1 MLDWMKKLFN
11 KEEEQTAMNKEVP
24 KQIESQPKIP
34 RVNHYTE
41 AREAQMASRNA
52 GKCRFPLIPDDGF
65 DEDDVREQPRFEEQH
80 VQSGVYED
88 QPTQRG
94 IKVERSRR
102 PYVEKVVA
110 TYEEPEV
117 QYEPDPEPV
126 VKKVSVPSQESSRRP
141 FRPTEM
147 ISPIYGYNRPSVEK
161 KVEKQEEEKEREDL
175 EISVEGKSV
184 VDAWLE
190 KKGYTLSA
198 FSEGQTTTPSSS
210 GRAGNQQEE
219 QNHSKKE
226 EKSVVDQWLEK
237 NGYEIERQEPVV
249 EEKEV
254 VQEINTPQEVSADEF
269 LHKTIA
275 ERTEDAGKEKD
286 VVVSNENSL
295 QEELV
300 DSQVEHEDTI
310 LAEEMK
316 CNTEIEKQTSEES
329 VIVKAEEKLEETI
342 IVEIPEEFA
351 EIAETEEPEVEVTA
365 ETEESEEVEVTAE
378 TEESEEVEVIAE
390 AEESEEVE
398 VTAETE
404 ESEEVEVTAETEES
418 EEVEVTAEA
427 EESEEVE
434 VTAETEEFEEVK
446 VIAEAEESEEAEV
459 TTETEESEEVEEI
472 AETEES
478 EEVEEIAEAEE
489 SEEVEVIAEA
499 EESEEVEV
507 TTETEESE
515 EVEVTAE
522 TEESEEV
529 EVTAE
534 AEESEEVEVTAETE
548 EFEEVKVIAEAEESE
563 EAEVTTET
571 EESEEVEEIAETE
584 ESEEVEEIA
593 EAEESEEVEVIAEAE
608 ESEEVEVTTETEES
622 EEVEVT
628 AETEESEEVEVT
640 AEAEESEEVEV
651 TAETEEFEE
660 VKVIAEAEES
670 EEVEE
675 IAEAEESEV
684 EAFVELE
691 ETQPEMVLD
700 EAIEQKSEFIHVAE
714 ADEQTKKDVQSF
726 ANVLIAETEEN
737 KLVVEEALVAEEQP
751 VVEEAPIAEGKPV
764 VEEAPV
770 AEEQLVVEEALV
782 AEEQPVVE
790 EAPIAEGK
798 SVVEEAPVAEEQL
811 VVEETTIAEEK
822 PVVPKEEPK
831 REKKRHVPFNVV
843 MLKQDRTRLM
853 ERHAARTSVMQP
865 SMGERVENKPVHQV
879 EESPVQQV
887 VVESRVE
894 EQPVKQVV
902 VDPQVEE
909 QPMQQVV
916 VEPQVEE
923 QPMQQV
929 VVEPQVKE
937 QPMQQV
943 VVEPQVEVQPMQQ
956 VVVEPQVKEQPMQQ
970 VVVEPQVKEQPMQQV
985 VVEPQVEE
993 QLGQQMVVE
1002 SQVEEKPMQ
1011 QVVVEQVQKPISS
1024 TEVQEKAYVVNQ
1036 RENDMRNVLQTPPTY
1051 TVPPL
1056 ALLSIPRQAALDNK
1070 EWLEEQKE
1078 LLDTTF
1084 NNFHVGAH
1092 VINVSQGPAVTR
1104 FEVQPDPGVKVN
1116 KITNLSDDIKL
1127 SLAAKD
1133 IRIEAPIPGKS
1144 AIGIEVPNKESKPVF
1159 LREILR
1165 SPVFTKSE
1173 SPLTVALGL
1182 DISGDP
1188 IVTDI
1193 RKMPHGLIAGATGSG
1208 KSVCINAI
1216 LTSILYKAKPHEVKL
1231 MLIDPKMVELA
1242 PYNSVPHLV
1251 APVITDVKAATAA
1264 LKWAVEEMERR
1275 YELFAHAGARDL
1287 TRYNTI
1293 VSEREIPGETL
1304 PYIVIVIDELADLM
1318 MVAPGDVE
1326 EAICR
1331 IAQKARACG
1340 IHLLVATQRP
1350 SVDVI
1355 TGLIKSNIP
1364 TRIAFTVSSQ
1374 VDSRTIIDIGGAEKL
1389 LGRGDMLFLGNG
1401 TSKPV
1406 RVQGVYVSD
1415 DEIEKTVDH
1424 VKKQMKPNYLF
1435 QQEDLLA
1442 KTEQS
1447 ESEDELFFD
1456 ACQFVVE
1463 QGGAS
1468 TSSVQRKFRIGYNRA
1483 ARLIEEMESQGI
1495 ISEARGTK
1503 PRDVLISEDEFA
1515 AMQETNV

>member
-11 KEEEQTAMNKEVP
+11 KEEEQTAMNKEAQ
-24 KQIESQPKIP
+24 KQVESQPKIP

-52 GKCRFPLIPDDGF
+52 GKCRFPLVPDNGF
-65 DEDDVREQPRFEEQH
+65 DEEDVIEAGHFEEQP
-80 VQSGVYED
+80 VQAVTYEER
-88 QPTQRG
+88 PIQRG

-102 PYVEKVVA
+102 QYVEKVVS
-110 TYEEPEV
+110 TYEEPEM
-117 QYEPDPEPV
+117 QYEPEREPV
-126 VKKVSVPSQESSRRP
+126 VKKASAPTQESNRRP

-161 KVEKQEEEKEREDL
+161 KEEKQEEEKEREDL
-175 EISVEGKSV
+175 EISVEGKPV

-190 KKGYTLSA
+190 KKGYTLSD
-198 FSEGQTTTPSSS
+198 FSQGQATNSSS
-210 GRAGNQQEE
+210 HAGVDQRDQQ
-219 QNHSKKE
+219 SKKE

-237 NGYEIERQEPVV
+237 NGYEIERQEPIV

-254 VQEINTPQEVSADEF
+254 VQEISAPQEVPAAEL
-269 LHKTIA
+269 LHETVA
-275 ERTEDAGKEKD
+275 ERMEDAKQEKD
-286 VVVSNENSL
+286 VVARNIL

-300 DSQVEHEDTI
+300 DSKVEHEDTI
-310 LAEEMK
+310 LSEETK
-316 CNTEIEKQTSEES
+316 RNTEIEQPTIEVEEQSPEES

-342 IVEIPEEFA
+342 IVEIPEEA
-351 EIAETEEPEVEVTA
+351 EER
-365 ETEESEEVEVTAE
+365 
-378 TEESEEVEVIAE
+378 EEVEVI
-390 AEESEEVE
+390 
-398 VTAETE
+398 T
-404 ESEEVEVTAETEES
+404 
-418 EEVEVTAEA
+418 
-427 EESEEVE
+427 
-434 VTAETEEFEEVK
+434 
-446 VIAEAEESEEAEV
+446 
-459 TTETEESEEVEEI
+459 
-472 AETEES
+472 
-478 EEVEEIAEAEE
+478 EAEE
-489 SEEVEVIAEA
+489 SEEVEVIAE
-499 EESEEVEV
+499 
-507 TTETEESE
+507 TE
-515 EVEVTAE
+515 AP
-522 TEESEEV
+522 
-529 EVTAE
+529 
-534 AEESEEVEVTAETE
+534 
-548 EFEEVKVIAEAEESE
+548 E
-563 EAEVTTET
+563 EAEPV
-571 EESEEVEEIAETE
+571 A
-584 ESEEVEEIA
+584 
-593 EAEESEEVEVIAEAE
+593 
-608 ESEEVEVTTETEES
+608 
-622 EEVEVT
+622 
-628 AETEESEEVEVT
+628 
-640 AEAEESEEVEV
+640 
-651 TAETEEFEE
+651 
-660 VKVIAEAEES
+660 
-670 EEVEE
+670 
-675 IAEAEESEV
+675 
-684 EAFVELE
+684 LE
-691 ETQPEMVLD
+691 ETQQEMVLN
-700 EAIEQKSEFIHVAE
+700 EAIEQKNEFIHVAE

-726 ANVLIAETEEN
+726 ADVLIAE
-737 KLVVEEALVAEEQP
+737 EQQ
-751 VVEEAPIAEGKPV
+751 VVEEAPIAEARQVEEEAVIAEEQQV
-764 VEEAPV
+764 VEEAAIAEEQQVEEEAVV
-770 AEEQLVVEEALV
+770 AEEQRVVEEAAIVEEQQVEEEAVIAEEQQVKEEAPIAEEQQVVEETPV
-782 AEEQPVVE
+782 AEEQPVV
-790 EAPIAEGK
+790 K
-798 SVVEEAPVAEEQL
+798 
-811 VVEETTIAEEK
+811 
-822 PVVPKEEPK
+822 KEEPK

-853 ERHAARTSVMQP
+853 ERHAARANAMQ
-865 SMGERVENKPVHQV
+865 SSKSERVENKPVQQV
-879 EESPVQQV
+879 EETSVQQEVVKPQMEETSVQQEVVKPQMEEKPVQQAA
-887 VVESRVE
+887 
-894 EQPVKQVV
+894 
-902 VDPQVEE
+902 
-909 QPMQQVV
+909 

-923 QPMQQV
+923 RPV
-929 VVEPQVKE
+929 
-937 QPMQQV
+937 
-943 VVEPQVEVQPMQQ
+943 
-956 VVVEPQVKEQPMQQ
+956 
-970 VVVEPQVKEQPMQQV
+970 
-985 VVEPQVEE
+985 
-993 QLGQQMVVE
+993 
-1002 SQVEEKPMQ
+1002 Q

-1051 TVPPL
+1051 AIPPL
-1056 ALLSIPRQAALDNK
+1056 TLLSIPQQAALDNT
-1070 EWLEEQKE
+1070 EWLDEQKE

-1435 QQEDLLA
+1435 KQEDLLA
-1442 KTEQS
+1442 KTEQA
-1447 ESEDELFFD
+1447 ESEDELFFE

-1483 ARLIEEMESQGI
+1483 ARLIEEMQSQGI

>member
-52 GKCRFPLIPDDGF
+52 GKCRFPLVPDNGF
-65 DEDDVREQPRFEEQH
+65 DEEDESEVNRFEEQP
-80 VQSGVYED
+80 VQGVAYEE
-88 QPTQRG
+88 PTAQRG

-102 PYVEKVVA
+102 PYVEKVVS

-117 QYEPDPEPV
+117 QYEPVRESV
-126 VKKVSVPSQESSRRP
+126 VKKASAPSQESNRRP

-161 KVEKQEEEKEREDL
+161 KVEKQEEVKEREDL

-190 KKGYTLSA
+190 KKGYKLSD
-198 FSEGQTTTPSSS
+198 FSEGQAPTSSS
-210 GRAGNQQEE
+210 HRAANQQGEQQYEE
-219 QNHSKKE
+219 NKKE

-237 NGYEIERQEPVV
+237 NGYEIERQVPLV

-254 VQEINTPQEVSADEF
+254 IKEMSTPQEVSADEL
-269 LHKTIA
+269 LHKTVA
-275 ERTEDAGKEKD
+275 EQMESAKLEKD
-286 VVVSNENSL
+286 VVVLNENNL

-300 DSQVEHEDTI
+300 ASKVEHEDTI
-310 LAEEMK
+310 LSEEIK
-316 CNTEIEKQTSEES
+316 RNTEIKQPTIEVEKQAPEES

-342 IVEIPEEFA
+342 IVEIPEEVSKV
-351 EIAETEEPEVEVTA
+351 EVIAETEELEEVVMETEAPEEVEAEGSEEVEVIAETEEVEVIAETKEPEEVVMETEEVEVIAEAEEVEVIVETEESEEVEVIAEAKESEEVEVIAEAKESEEVEVIA
-365 ETEESEEVEVTAE
+365 ETEESEEVEVIAEAKESEEVEVIAEAKELEEVEVITE

-390 AEESEEVE
+390 AEE
-398 VTAETE
+398 T
-404 ESEEVEVTAETEES
+404 
-418 EEVEVTAEA
+418 
-427 EESEEVE
+427 
-434 VTAETEEFEEVK
+434 
-446 VIAEAEESEEAEV
+446 
-459 TTETEESEEVEEI
+459 
-472 AETEES
+472 
-478 EEVEEIAEAEE
+478 
-489 SEEVEVIAEA
+489 EVIAETKA
-499 EESEEVEV
+499 PVVETFV
-507 TTETEESE
+507 
-515 EVEVTAE
+515 AL
-522 TEESEEV
+522 
-529 EVTAE
+529 
-534 AEESEEVEVTAETE
+534 
-548 EFEEVKVIAEAEESE
+548 
-563 EAEVTTET
+563 
-571 EESEEVEEIAETE
+571 EEIQQE
-584 ESEEVEEIA
+584 
-593 EAEESEEVEVIAEAE
+593 
-608 ESEEVEVTTETEES
+608 
-622 EEVEVT
+622 
-628 AETEESEEVEVT
+628 
-640 AEAEESEEVEV
+640 
-651 TAETEEFEE
+651 
-660 VKVIAEAEES
+660 
-670 EEVEE
+670 
-675 IAEAEESEV
+675 
-684 EAFVELE
+684 
-691 ETQPEMVLD
+691 D

-737 KLVVEEALVAEEQP
+737 RRVVEEAQVAEEQRVVEEAPVVEEQRVVEEAPVVEEQRVVEETPIAEEQP
-751 VVEEAPIAEGKPV
+751 VV
-764 VEEAPV
+764 
-770 AEEQLVVEEALV
+770 Q
-782 AEEQPVVE
+782 
-790 EAPIAEGK
+790 
-798 SVVEEAPVAEEQL
+798 
-811 VVEETTIAEEK
+811 
-822 PVVPKEEPK
+822 KEEPK

-853 ERHAARTSVMQP
+853 ERHAARANAMQP
-865 SMGERVENKPVHQV
+865 SANVRVENKPVQQEVAEPQV
-879 EESPVQQV
+879 EERPVQQV
-887 VVESRVE
+887 VAE
-894 EQPVKQVV
+894 
-902 VDPQVEE
+902 PQVEE
-909 QPMQQVV
+909 NPMQQVVAEPQVEERPVQQVVAEPQVEERPVQQVVAEPQVEENPMQQVV

-923 QPMQQV
+923 RPVQQV
-929 VVEPQVKE
+929 VA
-937 QPMQQV
+937 
-943 VVEPQVEVQPMQQ
+943 EPQVEERPVQQ
-956 VVVEPQVKEQPMQQ
+956 VVAEPQVEERP
-970 VVVEPQVKEQPMQQV
+970 VQQV

-993 QLGQQMVVE
+993 RPVQQVAE
-1002 SQVEEKPMQ
+1002 PQVEERPVQQVVAEPQVEEQPMQ

-1036 RENDMRNVLQTPPTY
+1036 RENDMRNVLHTPPTY

-1056 ALLSIPRQAALDNK
+1056 ALLSIPQQSALDNT

-1182 DISGDP
+1182 DISGEP

-1435 QQEDLLA
+1435 KQEDLLA
-1442 KTEQS
+1442 KTEQA
-1447 ESEDELFFD
+1447 ESEDELFLD

-1495 ISEARGTK
+1495 ISEGRGTK

>member
-11 KEEEQTAMNKEVP
+11 KEEEQTAINKEVP

-52 GKCRFPLIPDDGF
+52 GKCRFPLVPDNGF
-65 DEDDVREQPRFEEQH
+65 DEEDVIATGHFEKQP
-80 VQSGVYED
+80 VQVVTYEN

-94 IKVERSRR
+94 VKVERSRR
-102 PYVEKVVA
+102 QYVEKVVS
-110 TYEEPEV
+110 TYEEPAV
-117 QYEPDPEPV
+117 QYEPEREPV
-126 VKKVSVPSQESSRRP
+126 VKKASAPSQESNRRP

-161 KVEKQEEEKEREDL
+161 KEEKQKEKKEREDL

-190 KKGYTLSA
+190 KKGYTLSD
-198 FSEGQTTTPSSS
+198 FSEGQATNSSS
-210 GRAGNQQEE
+210 HEGVDQRDQQ
-219 QNHSKKE
+219 SKKE

-237 NGYEIERQEPVV
+237 NGYETERQEPIV

-254 VQEINTPQEVSADEF
+254 VQEISAQQAVPAGEVP
-269 LHKTIA
+269 HQTIA
-275 ERTEDAGKEKD
+275 ERMEDAKQESD
-286 VVVSNENSL
+286 VVVKNIL
-295 QEELV
+295 QTELV
-300 DSQVEHEDTI
+300 DSKVEHEDTI
-310 LAEEMK
+310 LSEETK
-316 CNTEIEKQTSEES
+316 RNTEIEQPTIEVEKQAPEES

-342 IVEIPEEFA
+342 IVEIPEE
-351 EIAETEEPEVEVTA
+351 VEVIA
-365 ETEESEEVEVTAE
+365 ETEESEEVEVIAETEESEEVEVITETEESEEVEVITETEESEEVEVIAETEEAEELEEVEVIAEAEELEKVEVIAE

-390 AEESEEVE
+390 AEELEKVE
-398 VTAETE
+398 V
-404 ESEEVEVTAETEES
+404 
-418 EEVEVTAEA
+418 
-427 EESEEVE
+427 
-434 VTAETEEFEEVK
+434 
-446 VIAEAEESEEAEV
+446 
-459 TTETEESEEVEEI
+459 I
-472 AETEES
+472 AETEEP
-478 EEVEEIAEAEE
+478 EEVEVIAETEE
-489 SEEVEVIAEA
+489 LEEVEVIAEA
-499 EESEEVEV
+499 EEL
-507 TTETEESE
+507 
-515 EVEVTAE
+515 
-522 TEESEEV
+522 
-529 EVTAE
+529 
-534 AEESEEVEVTAETE
+534 
-548 EFEEVKVIAEAEESE
+548 
-563 EAEVTTET
+563 
-571 EESEEVEEIAETE
+571 
-584 ESEEVEEIA
+584 
-593 EAEESEEVEVIAEAE
+593 EEVEVIAEAE
-608 ESEEVEVTTETEES
+608 ELEEVEVIAEAEEL
-622 EEVEVT
+622 EEVEVIAEAEELEEVEVIAEAEELEKVEVI
-628 AETEESEEVEVT
+628 AETEESEKVEVIV
-640 AEAEESEEVEV
+640 EAEELEKVEV
-651 TAETEEFEE
+651 IAETEAPE
-660 VKVIAEAEES
+660 EAEP
-670 EEVEE
+670 V
-675 IAEAEESEV
+675 A
-684 EAFVELE
+684 LE
-691 ETQPEMVLD
+691 ETQQEMVLN
-700 EAIEQKSEFIHVAE
+700 EVIEQTNEFIHVAE
-714 ADEQTKKDVQSF
+714 AEEQAKKDVQSF
-726 ANVLIAETEEN
+726 ADVLIAE
-737 KLVVEEALVAEEQP
+737 EQR
-751 VVEEAPIAEGKPV
+751 VVEEAPIAEGQQV
-764 VEEAPV
+764 VEEAPI
-770 AEEQLVVEEALV
+770 AEEQRVVEEARI
-782 AEEQPVVE
+782 AEEQRVVE
-790 EAPIAEGK
+790 EAPIAEGQQVVEEARIAEEQR
-798 SVVEEAPVAEEQL
+798 VVEEAPIAEEQR
-811 VVEETTIAEEK
+811 VVEETPVSEEQ
-822 PVVPKEEPK
+822 PIVQKEEPK
-831 REKKRHVPFNVV
+831 RQKKRHVPFNVV

-853 ERHAARTSVMQP
+853 ERHAARVNAMQP
-865 SMGERVENKPVHQV
+865 SMSERVENKPVQ
-879 EESPVQQV
+879 
-887 VVESRVE
+887 
-894 EQPVKQVV
+894 
-902 VDPQVEE
+902 
-909 QPMQQVV
+909 
-916 VEPQVEE
+916 
-923 QPMQQV
+923 
-929 VVEPQVKE
+929 
-937 QPMQQV
+937 
-943 VVEPQVEVQPMQQ
+943 
-956 VVVEPQVKEQPMQQ
+956 
-970 VVVEPQVKEQPMQQV
+970 
-985 VVEPQVEE
+985 
-993 QLGQQMVVE
+993 
-1002 SQVEEKPMQ
+1002 QVEEKPMQ
-1011 QVVVEQVQKPISS
+1011 QVVVEPQMEERPMQQVAVEPQVEEKPIQQVVVESRVEEKPMQQEVVEPQVEEKPMQQVVVESQVEERPMQQVVVEPQVAVEPQVEEKPMQQVVVESRVEEHPVQQVVVEPQAEEKPMQQVVVESQVEERPVQQVVVEQVQKPTSS

-1051 TVPPL
+1051 AIPPL
-1056 ALLSIPRQAALDNK
+1056 TLLSIPQQAALDNT
-1070 EWLEEQKE
+1070 EWLDEQKE

-1293 VSEREIPGETL
+1293 VSGREIPGETL

-1424 VKKQMKPNYLF
+1424 VRKQMKPNYLF
-1435 QQEDLLA
+1435 KQEDLLA
-1442 KTEQS
+1442 KTEQA

-1495 ISEARGTK
+1495 ISEGRGTK

>member
-1 MLDWMKKLFN
+1 
-11 KEEEQTAMNKEVP
+11 T
-24 KQIESQPKIP
+24 
-34 RVNHYTE
+34 
-41 AREAQMASRNA
+41 
-52 GKCRFPLIPDDGF
+52 
-65 DEDDVREQPRFEEQH
+65 
-80 VQSGVYED
+80 
-88 QPTQRG
+88 
-94 IKVERSRR
+94 
-102 PYVEKVVA
+102 
-110 TYEEPEV
+110 
-117 QYEPDPEPV
+117 
-126 VKKVSVPSQESSRRP
+126 
-141 FRPTEM
+141 
-147 ISPIYGYNRPSVEK
+147 
-161 KVEKQEEEKEREDL
+161 
-175 EISVEGKSV
+175 
-184 VDAWLE
+184 
-190 KKGYTLSA
+190 
-198 FSEGQTTTPSSS
+198 
-210 GRAGNQQEE
+210 
-219 QNHSKKE
+219 
-226 EKSVVDQWLEK
+226 
-237 NGYEIERQEPVV
+237 
-249 EEKEV
+249 
-254 VQEINTPQEVSADEF
+254 
-269 LHKTIA
+269 
-275 ERTEDAGKEKD
+275 
-286 VVVSNENSL
+286 
-295 QEELV
+295 EEL
-300 DSQVEHEDTI
+300 
-310 LAEEMK
+310 
-316 CNTEIEKQTSEES
+316 
-329 VIVKAEEKLEETI
+329 
-342 IVEIPEEFA
+342 
-351 EIAETEEPEVEVTA
+351 
-365 ETEESEEVEVTAE
+365 
-378 TEESEEVEVIAE
+378 EEVEVIAE
-390 AEESEEVE
+390 TEELEEVE
-398 VTAETE
+398 V
-404 ESEEVEVTAETEES
+404 
-418 EEVEVTAEA
+418 
-427 EESEEVE
+427 
-434 VTAETEEFEEVK
+434 
-446 VIAEAEESEEAEV
+446 
-459 TTETEESEEVEEI
+459 
-472 AETEES
+472 
-478 EEVEEIAEAEE
+478 IAEAEE

-499 EESEEVEV
+499 EESEE
-507 TTETEESE
+507 
-515 EVEVTAE
+515 A
-522 TEESEEV
+522 
-529 EVTAE
+529 
-534 AEESEEVEVTAETE
+534 
-548 EFEEVKVIAEAEESE
+548 
-563 EAEVTTET
+563 
-571 EESEEVEEIAETE
+571 
-584 ESEEVEEIA
+584 
-593 EAEESEEVEVIAEAE
+593 EVIAEINAPV
-608 ESEEVEVTTETEES
+608 VETFV
-622 EEVEVT
+622 
-628 AETEESEEVEVT
+628 AL
-640 AEAEESEEVEV
+640 
-651 TAETEEFEE
+651 
-660 VKVIAEAEES
+660 
-670 EEVEE
+670 EE
-675 IAEAEESEV
+675 IQQE
-684 EAFVELE
+684 
-691 ETQPEMVLD
+691 D
-700 EAIEQKSEFIHVAE
+700 EAIEQKSEFIYVAE

-726 ANVLIAETEEN
+726 ADVLIAE
-737 KLVVEEALVAEEQP
+737 EQ
-751 VVEEAPIAEGKPV
+751 PV

-770 AEEQLVVEEALV
+770 AEEQQVVEEAPVVEEQSVVEEAPVVEEQPVAEETPV
-782 AEEQPVVE
+782 AEEQPVV
-790 EAPIAEGK
+790 
-798 SVVEEAPVAEEQL
+798 Q
-811 VVEETTIAEEK
+811 
-822 PVVPKEEPK
+822 KEEPK

-853 ERHAARTSVMQP
+853 ERHAARANAMQP
-865 SMGERVENKPVHQV
+865 SANVRVENKPVQQEVAEPQV
-879 EESPVQQV
+879 EERPVQQV
-887 VVESRVE
+887 VAKPQVE
-894 EQPVKQVV
+894 EHPVQQVV
-902 VDPQVEE
+902 AKPQVEE
-909 QPMQQVV
+909 QT
-916 VEPQVEE
+916 
-923 QPMQQV
+923 
-929 VVEPQVKE
+929 
-937 QPMQQV
+937 
-943 VVEPQVEVQPMQQ
+943 
-956 VVVEPQVKEQPMQQ
+956 
-970 VVVEPQVKEQPMQQV
+970 
-985 VVEPQVEE
+985 
-993 QLGQQMVVE
+993 
-1002 SQVEEKPMQ
+1002 MQ

-1036 RENDMRNVLQTPPTY
+1036 RENDMRNVLHTPPTY

-1056 ALLSIPRQAALDNK
+1056 ALLSIPQQSALDNT

-1242 PYNSVPHLV
+1242 PYNAVPHLV

-1435 QQEDLLA
+1435 KQEDLLA
-1442 KTEQS
+1442 KTEQA
-1447 ESEDELFFD
+1447 ESEDELFFE

-1483 ARLIEEMESQGI
+1483 ARLIEEMQSQGI

>member
-1 MLDWMKKLFN
+1 I
-11 KEEEQTAMNKEVP
+11 T
-24 KQIESQPKIP
+24 
-34 RVNHYTE
+34 
-41 AREAQMASRNA
+41 
-52 GKCRFPLIPDDGF
+52 
-65 DEDDVREQPRFEEQH
+65 
-80 VQSGVYED
+80 
-88 QPTQRG
+88 
-94 IKVERSRR
+94 
-102 PYVEKVVA
+102 
-110 TYEEPEV
+110 
-117 QYEPDPEPV
+117 
-126 VKKVSVPSQESSRRP
+126 
-141 FRPTEM
+141 
-147 ISPIYGYNRPSVEK
+147 
-161 KVEKQEEEKEREDL
+161 
-175 EISVEGKSV
+175 
-184 VDAWLE
+184 
-190 KKGYTLSA
+190 
-198 FSEGQTTTPSSS
+198 
-210 GRAGNQQEE
+210 
-219 QNHSKKE
+219 
-226 EKSVVDQWLEK
+226 
-237 NGYEIERQEPVV
+237 
-249 EEKEV
+249 
-254 VQEINTPQEVSADEF
+254 
-269 LHKTIA
+269 
-275 ERTEDAGKEKD
+275 
-286 VVVSNENSL
+286 
-295 QEELV
+295 
-300 DSQVEHEDTI
+300 
-310 LAEEMK
+310 
-316 CNTEIEKQTSEES
+316 
-329 VIVKAEEKLEETI
+329 
-342 IVEIPEEFA
+342 
-351 EIAETEEPEVEVTA
+351 
-365 ETEESEEVEVTAE
+365 ETEESEEVEVITE

-398 VTAETE
+398 V
-404 ESEEVEVTAETEES
+404 
-418 EEVEVTAEA
+418 
-427 EESEEVE
+427 
-434 VTAETEEFEEVK
+434 
-446 VIAEAEESEEAEV
+446 IAEVEESEEAEV
-459 TTETEESEEVEEI
+459 I
-472 AETEES
+472 AE
-478 EEVEEIAEAEE
+478 VEE

-499 EESEEVEV
+499 EESEE
-507 TTETEESE
+507 
-515 EVEVTAE
+515 A
-522 TEESEEV
+522 
-529 EVTAE
+529 
-534 AEESEEVEVTAETE
+534 
-548 EFEEVKVIAEAEESE
+548 
-563 EAEVTTET
+563 
-571 EESEEVEEIAETE
+571 
-584 ESEEVEEIA
+584 
-593 EAEESEEVEVIAEAE
+593 EVIAEINAPV
-608 ESEEVEVTTETEES
+608 VETFV
-622 EEVEVT
+622 
-628 AETEESEEVEVT
+628 AL
-640 AEAEESEEVEV
+640 
-651 TAETEEFEE
+651 
-660 VKVIAEAEES
+660 
-670 EEVEE
+670 EE
-675 IAEAEESEV
+675 IQQE
-684 EAFVELE
+684 
-691 ETQPEMVLD
+691 D
-700 EAIEQKSEFIHVAE
+700 EAIEQKSEFIYVAE

-726 ANVLIAETEEN
+726 ADVLIAE
-737 KLVVEEALVAEEQP
+737 EQ
-751 VVEEAPIAEGKPV
+751 PV

-770 AEEQLVVEEALV
+770 AEEQRVVEEAPVVEEQSVVEEAPVVEEQPVAEETLVAEEQRVVEEAPVVEEQRVVEEVPV
-782 AEEQPVVE
+782 AEEQPVV
-790 EAPIAEGK
+790 
-798 SVVEEAPVAEEQL
+798 Q
-811 VVEETTIAEEK
+811 
-822 PVVPKEEPK
+822 KEEPK

-853 ERHAARTSVMQP
+853 ERHAARANAMQP
-865 SMGERVENKPVHQV
+865 SANVRVENKPVQQEVAEPQV
-879 EESPVQQV
+879 EERPVQQV
-887 VVESRVE
+887 VAKPQVE
-894 EQPVKQVV
+894 EHPVQQVV
-902 VDPQVEE
+902 AKPQVEE
-909 QPMQQVV
+909 QTMQQVV
-916 VEPQVEE
+916 AEPQVEERPVQQEVAEPQVEE

-929 VVEPQVKE
+929 VA
-937 QPMQQV
+937 
-943 VVEPQVEVQPMQQ
+943 EPQVEERPVQQ
-956 VVVEPQVKEQPMQQ
+956 VVAEPQVEEHPVQQ
-970 VVVEPQVKEQPMQQV
+970 VVA
-985 VVEPQVEE
+985 EPQVEE
-993 QLGQQMVVE
+993 Q
-1002 SQVEEKPMQ
+1002 PIQ

-1036 RENDMRNVLQTPPTY
+1036 RENDMRNVLHTPPTY

-1056 ALLSIPRQAALDNK
+1056 ALLSIPQQSALDNT

-1242 PYNSVPHLV
+1242 PYNAVPHLV

-1435 QQEDLLA
+1435 KQEDLLA
-1442 KTEQS
+1442 KTEQA
-1447 ESEDELFFD
+1447 ESEDELFFE

-1483 ARLIEEMESQGI
+1483 ARLIEEMQSQGI

>member
-52 GKCRFPLIPDDGF
+52 GKCRFPLVPDNGF
-65 DEDDVREQPRFEEQH
+65 DEEDESEVNRFEEQP
-80 VQSGVYED
+80 VQGVTYEE
-88 QPTQRG
+88 PTAQRG

-102 PYVEKVVA
+102 SYVEKVVS

-117 QYEPDPEPV
+117 QYEPVRESV
-126 VKKVSVPSQESSRRP
+126 VKKASAPSQESNRRP

-161 KVEKQEEEKEREDL
+161 KEEKQEEVKEREDL

-190 KKGYTLSA
+190 KKGYKLSD
-198 FSEGQTTTPSSS
+198 FSEGQAPTSSS
-210 GRAGNQQEE
+210 HRAANQQGEQQYEE
-219 QNHSKKE
+219 NKKE

-237 NGYEIERQEPVV
+237 NGYEIERQVPLV

-254 VQEINTPQEVSADEF
+254 IQEMSTPQEVSADEL
-269 LHKTIA
+269 LHKTVA
-275 ERTEDAGKEKD
+275 EQMESAKLEKD
-286 VVVSNENSL
+286 VVVLNENNL

-300 DSQVEHEDTI
+300 ASKVEHEDTI
-310 LAEEMK
+310 LSEEIK
-316 CNTEIEKQTSEES
+316 RNTEIKQPTIEVEKQAPEES

-342 IVEIPEEFA
+342 IVEIPEEV
-351 EIAETEEPEVEVTA
+351 EVIAEAKELEEVEVIAEAKELEEVEVIAEAKELEEVEVIAEAEELEEVEVIAEAEELEEVEVIAEAEESEEAEVIA
-365 ETEESEEVEVTAE
+365 ETEESEEVEVIAETEEVEVIAETEEVEVIAETEESEEVEVIAEAKELEEVEVIAETEESEEVEVIAEAKELEEVEVIAEAEESEEVEVIAEAKESEEVEVIAEAKELEEVEVIAEAEESEEVKVIAEAEESEEAEVIAE

-398 VTAETE
+398 V
-404 ESEEVEVTAETEES
+404 
-418 EEVEVTAEA
+418 
-427 EESEEVE
+427 
-434 VTAETEEFEEVK
+434 
-446 VIAEAEESEEAEV
+446 IAEAEEL
-459 TTETEESEEVEEI
+459 
-472 AETEES
+472 
-478 EEVEEIAEAEE
+478 
-489 SEEVEVIAEA
+489 EEVEVIAEA
-499 EESEEVEV
+499 EESEEV
-507 TTETEESE
+507 
-515 EVEVTAE
+515 
-522 TEESEEV
+522 
-529 EVTAE
+529 
-534 AEESEEVEVTAETE
+534 
-548 EFEEVKVIAEAEESE
+548 
-563 EAEVTTET
+563 
-571 EESEEVEEIAETE
+571 
-584 ESEEVEEIA
+584 
-593 EAEESEEVEVIAEAE
+593 
-608 ESEEVEVTTETEES
+608 
-622 EEVEVT
+622 
-628 AETEESEEVEVT
+628 
-640 AEAEESEEVEV
+640 
-651 TAETEEFEE
+651 
-660 VKVIAEAEES
+660 
-670 EEVEE
+670 
-675 IAEAEESEV
+675 
-684 EAFVELE
+684 
-691 ETQPEMVLD
+691 

-737 KLVVEEALVAEEQP
+737 RRVVEEAQVAEEQRVVEEAPVVEEQRVVEETPVVEEQRVIEETPIAEEQP
-751 VVEEAPIAEGKPV
+751 VV
-764 VEEAPV
+764 
-770 AEEQLVVEEALV
+770 Q
-782 AEEQPVVE
+782 
-790 EAPIAEGK
+790 
-798 SVVEEAPVAEEQL
+798 
-811 VVEETTIAEEK
+811 
-822 PVVPKEEPK
+822 KEEPK

-853 ERHAARTSVMQP
+853 ERHAARANAMQP
-865 SMGERVENKPVHQV
+865 SANVRVENKPVQQEVAEPQV
-879 EESPVQQV
+879 EERPVQQV
-887 VVESRVE
+887 VAE
-894 EQPVKQVV
+894 
-902 VDPQVEE
+902 PQVEE
-909 QPMQQVV
+909 NPMQQVV

-923 QPMQQV
+923 RPV
-929 VVEPQVKE
+929 
-937 QPMQQV
+937 
-943 VVEPQVEVQPMQQ
+943 
-956 VVVEPQVKEQPMQQ
+956 
-970 VVVEPQVKEQPMQQV
+970 QQV

-993 QLGQQMVVE
+993 RPVQQVVE
-1002 SQVEEKPMQ
+1002 PQVEEQPMQ

-1036 RENDMRNVLQTPPTY
+1036 RENDMRNVLHTPLTY

-1056 ALLSIPRQAALDNK
+1056 ALLSIPQQSALDNT

-1435 QQEDLLA
+1435 KQEDLLA
-1442 KTEQS
+1442 KTEQA
-1447 ESEDELFFD
+1447 ESEDELFLD

-1495 ISEARGTK
+1495 ISEGRGTK

>member
-1 MLDWMKKLFN
+1 EL
-11 KEEEQTAMNKEVP
+11 EEVEV
-24 KQIESQPKIP
+24 IA
-34 RVNHYTE
+34 E
-41 AREAQMASRNA
+41 A
-52 GKCRFPLIPDDGF
+52 
-65 DEDDVREQPRFEEQH
+65 
-80 VQSGVYED
+80 
-88 QPTQRG
+88 
-94 IKVERSRR
+94 
-102 PYVEKVVA
+102 
-110 TYEEPEV
+110 EEPE
-117 QYEPDPEPV
+117 E
-126 VKKVSVPSQESSRRP
+126 
-141 FRPTEM
+141 
-147 ISPIYGYNRPSVEK
+147 VE
-161 KVEKQEEEKEREDL
+161 V
-175 EISVEGKSV
+175 
-184 VDAWLE
+184 
-190 KKGYTLSA
+190 
-198 FSEGQTTTPSSS
+198 
-210 GRAGNQQEE
+210 
-219 QNHSKKE
+219 
-226 EKSVVDQWLEK
+226 
-237 NGYEIERQEPVV
+237 
-249 EEKEV
+249 
-254 VQEINTPQEVSADEF
+254 
-269 LHKTIA
+269 
-275 ERTEDAGKEKD
+275 
-286 VVVSNENSL
+286 
-295 QEELV
+295 
-300 DSQVEHEDTI
+300 
-310 LAEEMK
+310 
-316 CNTEIEKQTSEES
+316 
-329 VIVKAEEKLEETI
+329 
-342 IVEIPEEFA
+342 
-351 EIAETEEPEVEVTA
+351 IAETEEPEEVEVIA
-365 ETEESEEVEVTAE
+365 ETEEPEEVEVIAE

-390 AEESEEVE
+390 IKAPVVE
-398 VTAETE
+398 TFVAL
-404 ESEEVEVTAETEES
+404 
-418 EEVEVTAEA
+418 
-427 EESEEVE
+427 
-434 VTAETEEFEEVK
+434 
-446 VIAEAEESEEAEV
+446 
-459 TTETEESEEVEEI
+459 EEI
-472 AETEES
+472 QQE
-478 EEVEEIAEAEE
+478 
-489 SEEVEVIAEA
+489 
-499 EESEEVEV
+499 
-507 TTETEESE
+507 
-515 EVEVTAE
+515 
-522 TEESEEV
+522 
-529 EVTAE
+529 
-534 AEESEEVEVTAETE
+534 
-548 EFEEVKVIAEAEESE
+548 
-563 EAEVTTET
+563 
-571 EESEEVEEIAETE
+571 
-584 ESEEVEEIA
+584 
-593 EAEESEEVEVIAEAE
+593 
-608 ESEEVEVTTETEES
+608 
-622 EEVEVT
+622 
-628 AETEESEEVEVT
+628 
-640 AEAEESEEVEV
+640 
-651 TAETEEFEE
+651 
-660 VKVIAEAEES
+660 
-670 EEVEE
+670 
-675 IAEAEESEV
+675 
-684 EAFVELE
+684 
-691 ETQPEMVLD
+691 D

-714 ADEQTKKDVQSF
+714 ADEQTKNDVQSF
-726 ANVLIAETEEN
+726 ANVLLAETEEN
-737 KLVVEEALVAEEQP
+737 KR
-751 VVEEAPIAEGKPV
+751 V

-770 AEEQLVVEEALV
+770 AEEQRVVEETPV
-782 AEEQPVVE
+782 AEEQR
-790 EAPIAEGK
+790 
-798 SVVEEAPVAEEQL
+798 VVEEAPVAEEQR
-811 VVEETTIAEEK
+811 VVEEAPVAEEQ
-822 PVVPKEEPK
+822 PVVKKEEPE

-853 ERHAARTSVMQP
+853 ERHAARANAMQHSVNV
-865 SMGERVENKPVHQV
+865 RVENR
-879 EESPVQQV
+879 PVQQV
-887 VVESRVE
+887 VAEPQVE
-894 EQPVKQVV
+894 EQPVQQVV
-902 VDPQVEE
+902 AEPQVEEQLVQQVVAEPQVEEQLMQQVVAEPQVEE

-916 VEPQVEE
+916 AEPQVEE

-929 VVEPQVKE
+929 VVESQVEE

-943 VVEPQVEVQPMQQ
+943 VVES
-956 VVVEPQVKEQPMQQ
+956 
-970 VVVEPQVKEQPMQQV
+970 
-985 VVEPQVEE
+985 QVEE
-993 QLGQQMVVE
+993 QSV
-1002 SQVEEKPMQ
+1002 Q
-1011 QVVVEQVQKPISS
+1011 QVVAEPQMEERPVQQVVEEQVQKPISS

-1036 RENDMRNVLQTPPTY
+1036 RENDMRNVLHTPPTY

-1056 ALLSIPRQAALDNK
+1056 ALLSIPQQSALDNT
-1070 EWLEEQKE
+1070 EWLDEQKE

-1424 VKKQMKPNYLF
+1424 VRKQMKPNYLF
-1435 QQEDLLA
+1435 KQEDLLA
-1442 KTEQS
+1442 KTEQA
-1447 ESEDELFFD
+1447 ESEDELFFE

-1483 ARLIEEMESQGI
+1483 ARLIEEMQSQGI

>member
-11 KEEEQTAMNKEVP
+11 KEEEQTALNKEVQ

-52 GKCRFPLIPDDGF
+52 GKCRFPLVPDNGF
-65 DEDDVREQPRFEEQH
+65 DEEDEREVDHFEEQP
-80 VQSGVYED
+80 VQGVTYEE
-88 QPTQRG
+88 PTAQRG
-94 IKVERSRR
+94 IQVERSRR
-102 PYVEKVVA
+102 PYVEKVVS

-117 QYEPDPEPV
+117 QYEPVREAV
-126 VKKVSVPSQESSRRP
+126 VKKASAPSQESNRRP

-161 KVEKQEEEKEREDL
+161 KVEKQEEVKEREDL
-175 EISVEGKSV
+175 EISVEGKAV

-190 KKGYTLSA
+190 KKGYTLSD
-198 FSEGQTTTPSSS
+198 FSEGQATSSS
-210 GRAGNQQEE
+210 PSHESVGQQD
-219 QNHSKKE
+219 KKQ

-237 NGYEIERQEPVV
+237 NGYEIERQEPLV
-249 EEKEV
+249 E
-254 VQEINTPQEVSADEF
+254 
-269 LHKTIA
+269 
-275 ERTEDAGKEKD
+275 EKD
-286 VVVSNENSL
+286 VVVLNENNL

-300 DSQVEHEDTI
+300 ASKVEHEDTI
-310 LAEEMK
+310 LSEEIK
-316 CNTEIEKQTSEES
+316 RNTEIKQPTIEVEKQAPEES
-329 VIVKAEEKLEETI
+329 VIVKAEEKLAETI
-342 IVEIPEEFA
+342 IVEIPEEP
-351 EIAETEEPEVEVTA
+351 EEVEVITETEEPEEVEVIT
-365 ETEESEEVEVTAE
+365 ETEELEEVEVITE
-378 TEESEEVEVIAE
+378 TEELEEVEVIAE
-390 AEESEEVE
+390 SEEVE
-398 VTAETE
+398 V
-404 ESEEVEVTAETEES
+404 
-418 EEVEVTAEA
+418 
-427 EESEEVE
+427 
-434 VTAETEEFEEVK
+434 
-446 VIAEAEESEEAEV
+446 
-459 TTETEESEEVEEI
+459 
-472 AETEES
+472 
-478 EEVEEIAEAEE
+478 IAEAEE

-507 TTETEESE
+507 ITETEELEEVEVIAESE
-515 EVEVTAE
+515 EVEV
-522 TEESEEV
+522 
-529 EVTAE
+529 
-534 AEESEEVEVTAETE
+534 
-548 EFEEVKVIAEAEESE
+548 
-563 EAEVTTET
+563 
-571 EESEEVEEIAETE
+571 
-584 ESEEVEEIA
+584 IA

-608 ESEEVEVTTETEES
+608 ESEEVEVITETEEP
-622 EEVEVT
+622 EEVE
-628 AETEESEEVEVT
+628 
-640 AEAEESEEVEV
+640 
-651 TAETEEFEE
+651 
-660 VKVIAEAEES
+660 VIAEAEES
-670 EEVEE
+670 EEVEVIAE
-675 IAEAEESEV
+675 TEEPEEVEVIAEAEESEEV
-684 EAFVELE
+684 EVIAETEEPEEVEVIAETEELE
-691 ETQPEMVLD
+691 EVEVIAETEAQEEVEVIAETEAQEEVEVIAETEEPEEVEVIAEAEELEEVEVITETEELEEVEVIAEIKAPVVETFVALEEIQQED

-714 ADEQTKKDVQSF
+714 ADEQTKNDVQSF
-726 ANVLIAETEEN
+726 ANVLLAETEEN
-737 KLVVEEALVAEEQP
+737 KRVVEEAPVAEEQRVVEETPVAEEQRVVEEAPVAEEQRVVEEAPVAEEQRVVEEAPVAEEQRVVEEAPVAEEQP
-751 VVEEAPIAEGKPV
+751 VVEEAP
-764 VEEAPV
+764 
-770 AEEQLVVEEALV
+770 V
-782 AEEQPVVE
+782 AEEQPVV
-790 EAPIAEGK
+790 K
-798 SVVEEAPVAEEQL
+798 
-811 VVEETTIAEEK
+811 
-822 PVVPKEEPK
+822 KEEPK

-853 ERHAARTSVMQP
+853 ERHAARANAMQHSVNV
-865 SMGERVENKPVHQV
+865 RVENR
-879 EESPVQQV
+879 PVQQV
-887 VVESRVE
+887 VAE
-894 EQPVKQVV
+894 
-902 VDPQVEE
+902 PQVEE

-916 VEPQVEE
+916 AEPQVEE

-929 VVEPQVKE
+929 VVESQVEE

-943 VVEPQVEVQPMQQ
+943 VVES
-956 VVVEPQVKEQPMQQ
+956 
-970 VVVEPQVKEQPMQQV
+970 
-985 VVEPQVEE
+985 QVEE
-993 QLGQQMVVE
+993 QSV
-1002 SQVEEKPMQ
+1002 Q
-1011 QVVVEQVQKPISS
+1011 QVVAEPQMEERPVQQVVEEQVQKPISS

-1036 RENDMRNVLQTPPTY
+1036 RENDMRNVLHTPPTY

-1056 ALLSIPRQAALDNK
+1056 ALLSIPQQSALDNT
-1070 EWLEEQKE
+1070 EWLDEQKE

-1424 VKKQMKPNYLF
+1424 VRKQMKPNYLF
-1435 QQEDLLA
+1435 KQEDLLA
-1442 KTEQS
+1442 KTEQA
-1447 ESEDELFFD
+1447 ESEDELFFE

-1483 ARLIEEMESQGI
+1483 ARLIEEMQSQGI

>member
-24 KQIESQPKIP
+24 KQVESQPKIP

-52 GKCRFPLIPDDGF
+52 GKCRFPLVPDNGF
-65 DEDDVREQPRFEEQH
+65 DEEDVIETGHFEEQP
-80 VQSGVYED
+80 VQAVTYES
-88 QPTQRG
+88 QPIQRG

-102 PYVEKVVA
+102 QYVEKVVS
-110 TYEEPEV
+110 TYEEPEM
-117 QYEPDPEPV
+117 QYEPEREPV
-126 VKKVSVPSQESSRRP
+126 VKKASAPAQESNRRP

-161 KVEKQEEEKEREDL
+161 KEEKQEEVKEREDL

-190 KKGYTLSA
+190 KKGYTLSD
-198 FSEGQTTTPSSS
+198 FSEGQAPTSSS
-210 GRAGNQQEE
+210 HEGIDQQNQQ
-219 QNHSKKE
+219 SKKE

-237 NGYEIERQEPVV
+237 NGYEIERQEPIV
-249 EEKEV
+249 EEV
-254 VQEINTPQEVSADEF
+254 VQEMSAPQEVPAAEL
-269 LHKTIA
+269 LHETIA
-275 ERTEDAGKEKD
+275 ERMEDEKQEKD
-286 VVVSNENSL
+286 VVAKNIL
-295 QEELV
+295 QAESV
-300 DSQVEHEDTI
+300 DSKVEHEDTI
-310 LAEEMK
+310 LSEEIK
-316 CNTEIEKQTSEES
+316 RNTEIEQPTIEVEKQAPEES

-342 IVEIPEEFA
+342 IVEIPEE
-351 EIAETEEPEVEVTA
+351 
-365 ETEESEEVEVTAE
+365 
-378 TEESEEVEVIAE
+378 VEVIAE

-398 VTAETE
+398 VIAETEAPEEVEVIAETE
-404 ESEEVEVTAETEES
+404 ESEEVEVIAETEEQKEVEVIAEVEESEEVEVIAETEES
-418 EEVEVTAEA
+418 EEVEV
-427 EESEEVE
+427 
-434 VTAETEEFEEVK
+434 
-446 VIAEAEESEEAEV
+446 
-459 TTETEESEEVEEI
+459 I

-478 EEVEEIAEAEE
+478 EEVEVIAETEEQKEVEVIAETEE
-489 SEEVEVIAEA
+489 SEEVEVIAETEEQKEVEVIVEA
-499 EESEEVEV
+499 EEQEEVE
-507 TTETEESE
+507 
-515 EVEVTAE
+515 A
-522 TEESEEV
+522 
-529 EVTAE
+529 
-534 AEESEEVEVTAETE
+534 
-548 EFEEVKVIAEAEESE
+548 IAEAEEQ
-563 EAEVTTET
+563 
-571 EESEEVEEIAETE
+571 EEVEA
-584 ESEEVEEIA
+584 IA
-593 EAEESEEVEVIAEAE
+593 EAEERKEVEVITETEAP
-608 ESEEVEVTTETEES
+608 EEVEPV
-622 EEVEVT
+622 V
-628 AETEESEEVEVT
+628 
-640 AEAEESEEVEV
+640 
-651 TAETEEFEE
+651 
-660 VKVIAEAEES
+660 
-670 EEVEE
+670 
-675 IAEAEESEV
+675 
-684 EAFVELE
+684 LE
-691 ETQPEMVLD
+691 ETQQEMVLN
-700 EAIEQKSEFIHVAE
+700 EAIEQKNEFIHVAE

-726 ANVLIAETEEN
+726 ADVLITEEQ
-737 KLVVEEALVAEEQP
+737 LVVEETPIVEEQP
-751 VVEEAPIAEGKPV
+751 VAEETPIVEEQPV

-770 AEEQLVVEEALV
+770 AEEQ
-782 AEEQPVVE
+782 PVVE
-790 EAPIAEGK
+790 ET
-798 SVVEEAPVAEEQL
+798 PVAEEQL
-811 VVEETTIAEEK
+811 VVEETPVAEEQS
-822 PVVPKEEPK
+822 VVEETPIVEEQLVVQKEEPK

-853 ERHAARTSVMQP
+853 ERHAARTNAMQP
-865 SMGERVENKPVHQV
+865 SMSERVENKSVHQV
-879 EESPVQQV
+879 EEKPMQQV
-887 VVESRVE
+887 VVE
-894 EQPVKQVV
+894 
-902 VDPQVEE
+902 PQVEE
-909 QPMQQVV
+909 KPMQQVV

-923 QPMQQV
+923 QPV
-929 VVEPQVKE
+929 
-937 QPMQQV
+937 QQV
-943 VVEPQVEVQPMQQ
+943 VVEPQVE
-956 VVVEPQVKEQPMQQ
+956 EK
-970 VVVEPQVKEQPMQQV
+970 PMQQV

-993 QLGQQMVVE
+993 AQLV
-1002 SQVEEKPMQ
+1002 Q
-1011 QVVVEQVQKPISS
+1011 QVVAEQVQKPISS
-1024 TEVQEKAYVVNQ
+1024 TEVEEKAYVVNQ

-1051 TVPPL
+1051 TIPPL
-1056 ALLSIPRQAALDNK
+1056 TLLSIPQQAALDNT

-1251 APVITDVKAATAA
+1251 SPVITDVKAATAA

-1435 QQEDLLA
+1435 KQEDLLA
-1442 KTEQS
+1442 KTEQA
-1447 ESEDELFFD
+1447 ESEDELFLD

-1495 ISEARGTK
+1495 ISEGRGTK

>member
-24 KQIESQPKIP
+24 KQVESQPKIP

-52 GKCRFPLIPDDGF
+52 GKCRFPLVPDNGF
-65 DEDDVREQPRFEEQH
+65 DEEDVIETGHFEEQP
-80 VQSGVYED
+80 VQAVTYENE
-88 QPTQRG
+88 PIQRG

-102 PYVEKVVA
+102 QYVEKVVS
-110 TYEEPEV
+110 TYEEPEM
-117 QYEPDPEPV
+117 QYEPEREPV
-126 VKKVSVPSQESSRRP
+126 VKKASTPAQESNRRP

-161 KVEKQEEEKEREDL
+161 KEEKQEEVKEREDL

-190 KKGYTLSA
+190 KKGYTLSD
-198 FSEGQTTTPSSS
+198 FSEGQAPTSSS
-210 GRAGNQQEE
+210 HRAANEQGEQQYED
-219 QNHSKKE
+219 SKKE

-237 NGYEIERQEPVV
+237 NGYEIERQEPIV

-254 VQEINTPQEVSADEF
+254 VQEMSAPQEVPAAEL
-269 LHKTIA
+269 LHETIA
-275 ERTEDAGKEKD
+275 ERMEGAKQESD
-286 VVVSNENSL
+286 VVDKNIL

-300 DSQVEHEDTI
+300 DSKVEHEDTI
-310 LAEEMK
+310 LSEEIK
-316 CNTEIEKQTSEES
+316 RSTEIEQPTMEVEKQAPEES

-342 IVEIPEEFA
+342 VVEIP
-351 EIAETEEPEVEVTA
+351 
-365 ETEESEEVEVTAE
+365 
-378 TEESEEVEVIAE
+378 EEVEVIAE
-390 AEESEEVE
+390 AEEPEEVE
-398 VTAETE
+398 VIMEAEE
-404 ESEEVEVTAETEES
+404 LEEVEV
-418 EEVEVTAEA
+418 
-427 EESEEVE
+427 
-434 VTAETEEFEEVK
+434 
-446 VIAEAEESEEAEV
+446 
-459 TTETEESEEVEEI
+459 
-472 AETEES
+472 
-478 EEVEEIAEAEE
+478 IAEAEE

-499 EESEEVEV
+499 EEL
-507 TTETEESE
+507 
-515 EVEVTAE
+515 
-522 TEESEEV
+522 
-529 EVTAE
+529 
-534 AEESEEVEVTAETE
+534 
-548 EFEEVKVIAEAEESE
+548 
-563 EAEVTTET
+563 
-571 EESEEVEEIAETE
+571 
-584 ESEEVEEIA
+584 
-593 EAEESEEVEVIAEAE
+593 EEVEVIAEAE
-608 ESEEVEVTTETEES
+608 ELEEVE
-622 EEVEVT
+622 
-628 AETEESEEVEVT
+628 
-640 AEAEESEEVEV
+640 
-651 TAETEEFEE
+651 
-660 VKVIAEAEES
+660 VIAEAEEL
-670 EEVEE
+670 EEVEV
-675 IAEAEESEV
+675 IAEAEEPEEV
-684 EAFVELE
+684 EELE
-691 ETQPEMVLD
+691 EVEPVALEEMQQEMVLN
-700 EAIEQKSEFIHVAE
+700 EAIEQKNEFIHVAE

-726 ANVLIAETEEN
+726 ADVLIAEEQRFAEETSVVEEQS
-737 KLVVEEALVAEEQP
+737 VVEEAPIAEEQRFAEETSVVEEQPVAEEAPIAEEQPVAEEAPVVEEQSVVEEAPIAEEQP
-751 VVEEAPIAEGKPV
+751 VVEEAPIAEEQPV
-764 VEEAPV
+764 AEEAPV
-770 AEEQLVVEEALV
+770 V
-782 AEEQPVVE
+782 EEQPVV
-790 EAPIAEGK
+790 
-798 SVVEEAPVAEEQL
+798 Q
-811 VVEETTIAEEK
+811 
-822 PVVPKEEPK
+822 KEEPK

-843 MLKQDRTRLM
+843 MLKQDRARLM
-853 ERHAARTSVMQP
+853 ERHASRTNAMQS
-865 SMGERVENKPVHQV
+865 SMSERVENKPVHQV
-879 EESPVQQV
+879 EEQ
-887 VVESRVE
+887 
-894 EQPVKQVV
+894 
-902 VDPQVEE
+902 PQVEE
-909 QPMQQVV
+909 KPMQQVIVEPQVEEKQMQQVVEPQVEEKPMQQVV

-929 VVEPQVKE
+929 
-937 QPMQQV
+937 M
-943 VVEPQVEVQPMQQ
+943 
-956 VVVEPQVKEQPMQQ
+956 
-970 VVVEPQVKEQPMQQV
+970 
-985 VVEPQVEE
+985 VEPQVEE
-993 QLGQQMVVE
+993 Q
-1002 SQVEEKPMQ
+1002 PMQ
-1011 QVVVEQVQKPISS
+1011 QVMVEPQVEEAQPVQQVVAEQVQKPISS
-1024 TEVQEKAYVVNQ
+1024 TEVEEKAYVVNQ
-1036 RENDMRNVLQTPPTY
+1036 RENDVRNVLQTPPTY
-1051 TVPPL
+1051 TIPSL
-1056 ALLSIPRQAALDNK
+1056 TLLSIPQQAALDNT

-1293 VSEREIPGETL
+1293 VSGREIPGETL

-1435 QQEDLLA
+1435 KQEDLLA
-1442 KTEQS
+1442 KTEQA
-1447 ESEDELFFD
+1447 ESEDELFLD

-1495 ISEARGTK
+1495 ISEGRGTK

>member
-11 KEEEQTAMNKEVP
+11 KEEEQTALNKEVQ

-52 GKCRFPLIPDDGF
+52 GKCRFPLVPDNGF
-65 DEDDVREQPRFEEQH
+65 DEEDEREVDHFEEQP
-80 VQSGVYED
+80 VQGVTYEE
-88 QPTQRG
+88 PTAQRG
-94 IKVERSRR
+94 IQVERSRR
-102 PYVEKVVA
+102 PYVEKVVS

-117 QYEPDPEPV
+117 QYEPVREAV
-126 VKKVSVPSQESSRRP
+126 VKKASAPSQESNRRP

-161 KVEKQEEEKEREDL
+161 KVEKQEEVKEREDL
-175 EISVEGKSV
+175 EISVEGKAV

-190 KKGYTLSA
+190 KKGYTLSD
-198 FSEGQTTTPSSS
+198 FSEGQATSSS
-210 GRAGNQQEE
+210 PSHESVGQQD
-219 QNHSKKE
+219 KKQ

-237 NGYEIERQEPVV
+237 NGYEIERQEPLV

-254 VQEINTPQEVSADEF
+254 IQGMSTPQEVSADEL
-269 LHKTIA
+269 LHKTVA
-275 ERTEDAGKEKD
+275 EQMESAKLEKD
-286 VVVSNENSL
+286 VVVLNENNL

-300 DSQVEHEDTI
+300 ASKVEHEDTI
-310 LAEEMK
+310 LSEEIK
-316 CNTEIEKQTSEES
+316 RNTEIKQPTIEVEKQAPEES
-329 VIVKAEEKLEETI
+329 VIVKAEEKLAETI
-342 IVEIPEEFA
+342 IVEIPEEP
-351 EIAETEEPEVEVTA
+351 EEVEVITETEEPEEVEVIT
-365 ETEESEEVEVTAE
+365 ETEEPEEVEVITE
-378 TEESEEVEVIAE
+378 TEELEEVEVITETEELEEVEVIAE
-390 AEESEEVE
+390 SEEVE
-398 VTAETE
+398 V
-404 ESEEVEVTAETEES
+404 
-418 EEVEVTAEA
+418 
-427 EESEEVE
+427 
-434 VTAETEEFEEVK
+434 
-446 VIAEAEESEEAEV
+446 
-459 TTETEESEEVEEI
+459 
-472 AETEES
+472 
-478 EEVEEIAEAEE
+478 IAEAEE

-507 TTETEESE
+507 ITETEEL
-515 EVEVTAE
+515 
-522 TEESEEV
+522 
-529 EVTAE
+529 
-534 AEESEEVEVTAETE
+534 
-548 EFEEVKVIAEAEESE
+548 
-563 EAEVTTET
+563 
-571 EESEEVEEIAETE
+571 
-584 ESEEVEEIA
+584 
-593 EAEESEEVEVIAEAE
+593 EEVEVIAEAE
-608 ESEEVEVTTETEES
+608 ESEEVEVIAETEEP
-622 EEVEVT
+622 EEVEVI
-628 AETEESEEVEVT
+628 AETEELEEVE
-640 AEAEESEEVEV
+640 
-651 TAETEEFEE
+651 
-660 VKVIAEAEES
+660 VIAEAEEL
-670 EEVEE
+670 EEVEVIAE
-675 IAEAEESEV
+675 TEELEEVEVIAEAEELEEV
-684 EAFVELE
+684 EVIAETEAQEEVEVIAETEEPEEVEVIAETEELE
-691 ETQPEMVLD
+691 EVEVIAEIKAPVVETFVALEEIQQED

-714 ADEQTKKDVQSF
+714 ADEQTKNDVQSF
-726 ANVLIAETEEN
+726 ANVLLAETEEN
-737 KLVVEEALVAEEQP
+737 KRVVEEEPVAEEQR
-751 VVEEAPIAEGKPV
+751 V

-770 AEEQLVVEEALV
+770 AEEQ
-782 AEEQPVVE
+782 PVV
-790 EAPIAEGK
+790 K
-798 SVVEEAPVAEEQL
+798 
-811 VVEETTIAEEK
+811 
-822 PVVPKEEPK
+822 KEEPK

-853 ERHAARTSVMQP
+853 ERHAARANAMQHSVNV
-865 SMGERVENKPVHQV
+865 RVENR
-879 EESPVQQV
+879 PVQQV
-887 VVESRVE
+887 VAEPQVE
-894 EQPVKQVV
+894 EQPVQQVV
-902 VDPQVEE
+902 AEPQVEEQLVQQVVAEPQVEEQLVQQVVAEPQVEE

-916 VEPQVEE
+916 AEPQVEE

-929 VVEPQVKE
+929 VVESQVEE

-943 VVEPQVEVQPMQQ
+943 VVESQVE
-956 VVVEPQVKEQPMQQ
+956 EQPMQQ
-970 VVVEPQVKEQPMQQV
+970 VVVES
-985 VVEPQVEE
+985 QVEE
-993 QLGQQMVVE
+993 QSV
-1002 SQVEEKPMQ
+1002 Q
-1011 QVVVEQVQKPISS
+1011 QVVAEPQMEERPVQQVVEEQVQKPISS

-1036 RENDMRNVLQTPPTY
+1036 RENDMRNVLHTPPTY

-1056 ALLSIPRQAALDNK
+1056 ALLSIPQQSALDNT
-1070 EWLEEQKE
+1070 EWLDEQKE

-1424 VKKQMKPNYLF
+1424 VRKQMKPNYLF
-1435 QQEDLLA
+1435 KQEDLLA
-1442 KTEQS
+1442 KTEQA
-1447 ESEDELFFD
+1447 ESEDELFFE

-1483 ARLIEEMESQGI
+1483 ARLIEEMQSQGI

>member
-52 GKCRFPLIPDDGF
+52 GKCRFPLVPDNGF
-65 DEDDVREQPRFEEQH
+65 DEEDESEVNRFEEQP
-80 VQSGVYED
+80 VQGVTYEE
-88 QPTQRG
+88 PTAQRG

-102 PYVEKVVA
+102 PYVEKVVS

-117 QYEPDPEPV
+117 QYEPVRESV
-126 VKKVSVPSQESSRRP
+126 VKKASAPSQESNRRP

-161 KVEKQEEEKEREDL
+161 KEEKQEEVKEREDL

-190 KKGYTLSA
+190 KKGYKLSD
-198 FSEGQTTTPSSS
+198 FSEGQAPTSSS
-210 GRAGNQQEE
+210 HRAANQQGEQQYEE
-219 QNHSKKE
+219 NKKE

-237 NGYEIERQEPVV
+237 NGYEIERQVPLV

-254 VQEINTPQEVSADEF
+254 IQEMSTPQEVSADEL
-269 LHKTIA
+269 LHKTVA
-275 ERTEDAGKEKD
+275 EQMESAKLEKD
-286 VVVSNENSL
+286 VVVLNENNL

-300 DSQVEHEDTI
+300 ASKVEHEDTI
-310 LAEEMK
+310 LSEEIK
-316 CNTEIEKQTSEES
+316 RNTEIKQPTIEVEKQAPEES

-342 IVEIPEEFA
+342 IVEIPEEVSKV
-351 EIAETEEPEVEVTA
+351 EVIAETEELEEVVMETEAPEEVEVISEAEEVEVIA
-365 ETEESEEVEVTAE
+365 ETEESEEVEVIAEAKELEEVEVIAETEESEEAEVIAEAEESEEVEVIVEAKELEEVEVIAE

-390 AEESEEVE
+390 AEESEE
-398 VTAETE
+398 AE
-404 ESEEVEVTAETEES
+404 
-418 EEVEVTAEA
+418 
-427 EESEEVE
+427 
-434 VTAETEEFEEVK
+434 
-446 VIAEAEESEEAEV
+446 VIAEAEEL
-459 TTETEESEEVEEI
+459 
-472 AETEES
+472 
-478 EEVEEIAEAEE
+478 
-489 SEEVEVIAEA
+489 EEVEVIAEA
-499 EESEEVEV
+499 EE
-507 TTETEESE
+507 T
-515 EVEVTAE
+515 
-522 TEESEEV
+522 
-529 EVTAE
+529 
-534 AEESEEVEVTAETE
+534 
-548 EFEEVKVIAEAEESE
+548 
-563 EAEVTTET
+563 
-571 EESEEVEEIAETE
+571 
-584 ESEEVEEIA
+584 
-593 EAEESEEVEVIAEAE
+593 EVIAETKAPV
-608 ESEEVEVTTETEES
+608 VETFV
-622 EEVEVT
+622 
-628 AETEESEEVEVT
+628 AL
-640 AEAEESEEVEV
+640 
-651 TAETEEFEE
+651 
-660 VKVIAEAEES
+660 
-670 EEVEE
+670 EE
-675 IAEAEESEV
+675 IQQE
-684 EAFVELE
+684 
-691 ETQPEMVLD
+691 D

-737 KLVVEEALVAEEQP
+737 RRVEEEAPVVEEQQVEEETPVAEEQR
-751 VVEEAPIAEGKPV
+751 V

-770 AEEQLVVEEALV
+770 AEEQRVEEETPVVEEQRV
-782 AEEQPVVE
+782 VEETPVVEEQRVVEETPIAEEQPVV
-790 EAPIAEGK
+790 
-798 SVVEEAPVAEEQL
+798 Q
-811 VVEETTIAEEK
+811 
-822 PVVPKEEPK
+822 KEEPK

-853 ERHAARTSVMQP
+853 ERHAARANAMQP
-865 SMGERVENKPVHQV
+865 SANVRVENKPVQQEVAEPQV
-879 EESPVQQV
+879 EEHPVQQVAAEPQMEEHPVQQV
-887 VVESRVE
+887 VA
-894 EQPVKQVV
+894 K
-902 VDPQVEE
+902 PQVEE
-909 QPMQQVV
+909 QTMKQVVAEPQVEERPVQQEVAEPQVEEHSVQQVV
-916 VEPQVEE
+916 AEPQVEE
-923 QPMQQV
+923 QPI
-929 VVEPQVKE
+929 
-937 QPMQQV
+937 
-943 VVEPQVEVQPMQQ
+943 
-956 VVVEPQVKEQPMQQ
+956 
-970 VVVEPQVKEQPMQQV
+970 
-985 VVEPQVEE
+985 
-993 QLGQQMVVE
+993 
-1002 SQVEEKPMQ
+1002 Q

-1036 RENDMRNVLQTPPTY
+1036 RENDMRNVLHTPPTY

-1056 ALLSIPRQAALDNK
+1056 ALLSIPQQSALDNT

-1435 QQEDLLA
+1435 KQEDLLA
-1442 KTEQS
+1442 KTEQA
-1447 ESEDELFFD
+1447 ESEDELFFE

-1483 ARLIEEMESQGI
+1483 ARLIEEMQSQGI

>member
-52 GKCRFPLIPDDGF
+52 GKCRFPLVPDNGF
-65 DEDDVREQPRFEEQH
+65 DEEDESEVNRFEEQP
-80 VQSGVYED
+80 VQGVAYEE
-88 QPTQRG
+88 PTAQRG

-102 PYVEKVVA
+102 PYVEKVVS

-117 QYEPDPEPV
+117 QYEPVRESV
-126 VKKVSVPSQESSRRP
+126 VKKASAPSQESNRRP

-161 KVEKQEEEKEREDL
+161 KVEKQEEVKEREDL

-190 KKGYTLSA
+190 KKGYKLSD
-198 FSEGQTTTPSSS
+198 FSEGQVPTSSS
-210 GRAGNQQEE
+210 HRAANQQGEQQSEE
-219 QNHSKKE
+219 NKKE

-237 NGYEIERQEPVV
+237 NGYEIERQVPLV

-254 VQEINTPQEVSADEF
+254 IQEMSTPQEVSADEL
-269 LHKTIA
+269 LHKTVA
-275 ERTEDAGKEKD
+275 EQMESAKLEKD
-286 VVVSNENSL
+286 VVVLNENNL

-300 DSQVEHEDTI
+300 ASKVEHEDTI
-310 LAEEMK
+310 LSEEIK
-316 CNTEIEKQTSEES
+316 RNTEIKQPTIEVEKQAPEES

-342 IVEIPEEFA
+342 IVEIPEE
-351 EIAETEEPEVEVTA
+351 V
-365 ETEESEEVEVTAE
+365 SK
-378 TEESEEVEVIAE
+378 VEVI
-390 AEESEEVE
+390 
-398 VTAETE
+398 
-404 ESEEVEVTAETEES
+404 
-418 EEVEVTAEA
+418 
-427 EESEEVE
+427 
-434 VTAETEEFEEVK
+434 AETEEFEEVVMEIEAPEEVE
-446 VIAEAEESEEAEV
+446 VITETEESEEAEV
-459 TTETEESEEVEEI
+459 
-472 AETEES
+472 
-478 EEVEEIAEAEE
+478 IAEAEE

-507 TTETEESE
+507 ITETEEL
-515 EVEVTAE
+515 
-522 TEESEEV
+522 
-529 EVTAE
+529 
-534 AEESEEVEVTAETE
+534 
-548 EFEEVKVIAEAEESE
+548 E
-563 EAEVTTET
+563 EAEV
-571 EESEEVEEIAETE
+571 
-584 ESEEVEEIA
+584 IA

-608 ESEEVEVTTETEES
+608 ESEEVEVITETEELEEVEVIAETEELEEVEVITETEES
-622 EEVEVT
+622 EEVEVI
-628 AETEESEEVEVT
+628 AETEESEEVEVI
-640 AEAEESEEVEV
+640 AEAEESEEAEV
-651 TAETEEFEE
+651 IAETEESEE
-660 VKVIAEAEES
+660 VEVIAEAEES
-670 EEVEE
+670 EEAEVIAKAEELEEVEV
-675 IAEAEESEV
+675 IAEAEEVEVIAETEESEEV
-684 EAFVELE
+684 EVIAEAEETEVIAETKAPVVETFVALE
-691 ETQPEMVLD
+691 EIQQED

-737 KLVVEEALVAEEQP
+737 RRVVEEAQVAEEQRVVEEAPVVEEQRVVEETPIAEEQP
-751 VVEEAPIAEGKPV
+751 VV
-764 VEEAPV
+764 
-770 AEEQLVVEEALV
+770 Q
-782 AEEQPVVE
+782 
-790 EAPIAEGK
+790 
-798 SVVEEAPVAEEQL
+798 
-811 VVEETTIAEEK
+811 
-822 PVVPKEEPK
+822 KEEPK

-853 ERHAARTSVMQP
+853 ERHAARANAMQP
-865 SMGERVENKPVHQV
+865 SANVRVENKPVQQEAAEPQV
-879 EESPVQQV
+879 EERPVQQVVAEPQVEERPVQQVVAEPQVEERPVQQVVAEPQVEENPMQQVVVEPQVEERPVQQV
-887 VVESRVE
+887 VVE
-894 EQPVKQVV
+894 
-902 VDPQVEE
+902 PQVEE
-909 QPMQQVV
+909 RPVQQVVVEPQVEERPVQQVV

-929 VVEPQVKE
+929 VE
-937 QPMQQV
+937 
-943 VVEPQVEVQPMQQ
+943 
-956 VVVEPQVKEQPMQQ
+956 
-970 VVVEPQVKEQPMQQV
+970 
-985 VVEPQVEE
+985 
-993 QLGQQMVVE
+993 
-1002 SQVEEKPMQ
+1002 
-1011 QVVVEQVQKPISS
+1011 EQVQKPISS

-1036 RENDMRNVLQTPPTY
+1036 RENDMRNVLHTPPTY

-1056 ALLSIPRQAALDNK
+1056 ALLSIPQQSALDNT

-1435 QQEDLLA
+1435 KQEDLLA
-1442 KTEQS
+1442 KTEQA
-1447 ESEDELFFD
+1447 ESEDELFLD

-1495 ISEARGTK
+1495 ISEGRGTK

>member
-1 MLDWMKKLFN
+1 
-11 KEEEQTAMNKEVP
+11 E
-24 KQIESQPKIP
+24 
-34 RVNHYTE
+34 
-41 AREAQMASRNA
+41 
-52 GKCRFPLIPDDGF
+52 
-65 DEDDVREQPRFEEQH
+65 
-80 VQSGVYED
+80 
-88 QPTQRG
+88 
-94 IKVERSRR
+94 
-102 PYVEKVVA
+102 
-110 TYEEPEV
+110 
-117 QYEPDPEPV
+117 
-126 VKKVSVPSQESSRRP
+126 
-141 FRPTEM
+141 
-147 ISPIYGYNRPSVEK
+147 
-161 KVEKQEEEKEREDL
+161 L
-175 EISVEGKSV
+175 E
-184 VDAWLE
+184 
-190 KKGYTLSA
+190 
-198 FSEGQTTTPSSS
+198 
-210 GRAGNQQEE
+210 
-219 QNHSKKE
+219 
-226 EKSVVDQWLEK
+226 
-237 NGYEIERQEPVV
+237 
-249 EEKEV
+249 
-254 VQEINTPQEVSADEF
+254 
-269 LHKTIA
+269 
-275 ERTEDAGKEKD
+275 
-286 VVVSNENSL
+286 
-295 QEELV
+295 
-300 DSQVEHEDTI
+300 
-310 LAEEMK
+310 
-316 CNTEIEKQTSEES
+316 
-329 VIVKAEEKLEETI
+329 
-342 IVEIPEEFA
+342 
-351 EIAETEEPEVEVTA
+351 EVEVVSETGELEEVEVIT
-365 ETEESEEVEVTAE
+365 ETEESEEVEVITE

-398 VTAETE
+398 V
-404 ESEEVEVTAETEES
+404 
-418 EEVEVTAEA
+418 
-427 EESEEVE
+427 
-434 VTAETEEFEEVK
+434 
-446 VIAEAEESEEAEV
+446 IAEVEESEEAEV
-459 TTETEESEEVEEI
+459 I
-472 AETEES
+472 AE
-478 EEVEEIAEAEE
+478 VEE

-499 EESEEVEV
+499 EESEE
-507 TTETEESE
+507 
-515 EVEVTAE
+515 A
-522 TEESEEV
+522 
-529 EVTAE
+529 
-534 AEESEEVEVTAETE
+534 
-548 EFEEVKVIAEAEESE
+548 
-563 EAEVTTET
+563 
-571 EESEEVEEIAETE
+571 
-584 ESEEVEEIA
+584 
-593 EAEESEEVEVIAEAE
+593 EVIAEINAPV
-608 ESEEVEVTTETEES
+608 VETFV
-622 EEVEVT
+622 
-628 AETEESEEVEVT
+628 AL
-640 AEAEESEEVEV
+640 
-651 TAETEEFEE
+651 
-660 VKVIAEAEES
+660 
-670 EEVEE
+670 EE
-675 IAEAEESEV
+675 IQQE
-684 EAFVELE
+684 
-691 ETQPEMVLD
+691 D
-700 EAIEQKSEFIHVAE
+700 EAIEQKSEFIYVAE

-726 ANVLIAETEEN
+726 ADVLIAE
-737 KLVVEEALVAEEQP
+737 EQ
-751 VVEEAPIAEGKPV
+751 PV

-770 AEEQLVVEEALV
+770 AEEQQVVEEAPVVEEQSVVEEAPVVEEQPVAEETLVAEEQRVVEEAPVVEEQRVVEEVPV
-782 AEEQPVVE
+782 AEEQPVV
-790 EAPIAEGK
+790 
-798 SVVEEAPVAEEQL
+798 Q
-811 VVEETTIAEEK
+811 
-822 PVVPKEEPK
+822 KEEPK

-853 ERHAARTSVMQP
+853 ERHAARANAMQP
-865 SMGERVENKPVHQV
+865 SANVRVENKPVQQEVAEPQV
-879 EESPVQQV
+879 EERPVQQV
-887 VVESRVE
+887 VAKPQVE
-894 EQPVKQVV
+894 EHPVQQVV
-902 VDPQVEE
+902 AKPQVEE
-909 QPMQQVV
+909 QTMQQVV
-916 VEPQVEE
+916 AEPQVEERPVQQEVAEPQVEE

-929 VVEPQVKE
+929 VA
-937 QPMQQV
+937 
-943 VVEPQVEVQPMQQ
+943 EPQVEERPVQQ
-956 VVVEPQVKEQPMQQ
+956 VVAEPQVEEHPVQQ
-970 VVVEPQVKEQPMQQV
+970 VVA
-985 VVEPQVEE
+985 EPQVEE
-993 QLGQQMVVE
+993 Q
-1002 SQVEEKPMQ
+1002 PIQ

-1036 RENDMRNVLQTPPTY
+1036 RENDMRNVLHTPPTY

-1056 ALLSIPRQAALDNK
+1056 ALLSIPQQSALDNT

-1242 PYNSVPHLV
+1242 PYNAVPHLV

-1435 QQEDLLA
+1435 KQEDLLA
-1442 KTEQS
+1442 KTEQA
-1447 ESEDELFFD
+1447 ESEDELFFE

-1483 ARLIEEMESQGI
+1483 ARLIEEMQSQGI

>member
-1 MLDWMKKLFN
+1 DV
-11 KEEEQTAMNKEVP
+11 EV
-24 KQIESQPKIP
+24 
-34 RVNHYTE
+34 
-41 AREAQMASRNA
+41 
-52 GKCRFPLIPDDGF
+52 
-65 DEDDVREQPRFEEQH
+65 
-80 VQSGVYED
+80 
-88 QPTQRG
+88 
-94 IKVERSRR
+94 
-102 PYVEKVVA
+102 
-110 TYEEPEV
+110 
-117 QYEPDPEPV
+117 
-126 VKKVSVPSQESSRRP
+126 
-141 FRPTEM
+141 
-147 ISPIYGYNRPSVEK
+147 
-161 KVEKQEEEKEREDL
+161 
-175 EISVEGKSV
+175 
-184 VDAWLE
+184 
-190 KKGYTLSA
+190 
-198 FSEGQTTTPSSS
+198 
-210 GRAGNQQEE
+210 
-219 QNHSKKE
+219 
-226 EKSVVDQWLEK
+226 
-237 NGYEIERQEPVV
+237 
-249 EEKEV
+249 
-254 VQEINTPQEVSADEF
+254 
-269 LHKTIA
+269 
-275 ERTEDAGKEKD
+275 
-286 VVVSNENSL
+286 
-295 QEELV
+295 
-300 DSQVEHEDTI
+300 
-310 LAEEMK
+310 
-316 CNTEIEKQTSEES
+316 
-329 VIVKAEEKLEETI
+329 
-342 IVEIPEEFA
+342 
-351 EIAETEEPEVEVTA
+351 IAETEEPEEVEVIT
-365 ETEESEEVEVTAE
+365 ETEESEEVEVITE

-398 VTAETE
+398 V
-404 ESEEVEVTAETEES
+404 
-418 EEVEVTAEA
+418 
-427 EESEEVE
+427 
-434 VTAETEEFEEVK
+434 
-446 VIAEAEESEEAEV
+446 IAEVEESEEAEV
-459 TTETEESEEVEEI
+459 I
-472 AETEES
+472 AE
-478 EEVEEIAEAEE
+478 VEE

-499 EESEEVEV
+499 EESEE
-507 TTETEESE
+507 
-515 EVEVTAE
+515 A
-522 TEESEEV
+522 
-529 EVTAE
+529 
-534 AEESEEVEVTAETE
+534 
-548 EFEEVKVIAEAEESE
+548 
-563 EAEVTTET
+563 
-571 EESEEVEEIAETE
+571 
-584 ESEEVEEIA
+584 
-593 EAEESEEVEVIAEAE
+593 EVIAEINAPV
-608 ESEEVEVTTETEES
+608 VETFV
-622 EEVEVT
+622 
-628 AETEESEEVEVT
+628 AL
-640 AEAEESEEVEV
+640 
-651 TAETEEFEE
+651 
-660 VKVIAEAEES
+660 
-670 EEVEE
+670 EE
-675 IAEAEESEV
+675 IQQE
-684 EAFVELE
+684 
-691 ETQPEMVLD
+691 D
-700 EAIEQKSEFIHVAE
+700 EAIEQKSEFIYVAE

-726 ANVLIAETEEN
+726 ADVLIAE
-737 KLVVEEALVAEEQP
+737 EQ
-751 VVEEAPIAEGKPV
+751 PV

-770 AEEQLVVEEALV
+770 AEEQRVVEEAPVVEEQSVVEEAPVVEEQPVAEETLVAEEQRVVEEAPVVEEQRVVEEVPV
-782 AEEQPVVE
+782 AEEQPVV
-790 EAPIAEGK
+790 
-798 SVVEEAPVAEEQL
+798 Q
-811 VVEETTIAEEK
+811 
-822 PVVPKEEPK
+822 KEEPK

-853 ERHAARTSVMQP
+853 ERHAARANAMQP
-865 SMGERVENKPVHQV
+865 SANVRVENKPVQQEVAEPQV
-879 EESPVQQV
+879 EERPVQQV
-887 VVESRVE
+887 VA
-894 EQPVKQVV
+894 K
-902 VDPQVEE
+902 PQVEE
-909 QPMQQVV
+909 HPVQQVV
-916 VEPQVEE
+916 AEPQVEE
-923 QPMQQV
+923 Q
-929 VVEPQVKE
+929 
-937 QPMQQV
+937 
-943 VVEPQVEVQPMQQ
+943 
-956 VVVEPQVKEQPMQQ
+956 
-970 VVVEPQVKEQPMQQV
+970 
-985 VVEPQVEE
+985 
-993 QLGQQMVVE
+993 
-1002 SQVEEKPMQ
+1002 PMQ

-1036 RENDMRNVLQTPPTY
+1036 RENDMRNVLHTPPTY

-1056 ALLSIPRQAALDNK
+1056 ALLSIPQQSALDNT

-1242 PYNSVPHLV
+1242 PYNAVPHLV

-1435 QQEDLLA
+1435 KQEDLLA
-1442 KTEQS
+1442 KTEQA
-1447 ESEDELFFD
+1447 ESEDELFFE

-1483 ARLIEEMESQGI
+1483 ARLIEEMQSQGI

>member
-1 MLDWMKKLFN
+1 
-11 KEEEQTAMNKEVP
+11 
-24 KQIESQPKIP
+24 
-34 RVNHYTE
+34 
-41 AREAQMASRNA
+41 
-52 GKCRFPLIPDDGF
+52 
-65 DEDDVREQPRFEEQH
+65 
-80 VQSGVYED
+80 
-88 QPTQRG
+88 
-94 IKVERSRR
+94 
-102 PYVEKVVA
+102 
-110 TYEEPEV
+110 
-117 QYEPDPEPV
+117 
-126 VKKVSVPSQESSRRP
+126 
-141 FRPTEM
+141 
-147 ISPIYGYNRPSVEK
+147 
-161 KVEKQEEEKEREDL
+161 
-175 EISVEGKSV
+175 
-184 VDAWLE
+184 
-190 KKGYTLSA
+190 
-198 FSEGQTTTPSSS
+198 
-210 GRAGNQQEE
+210 
-219 QNHSKKE
+219 
-226 EKSVVDQWLEK
+226 
-237 NGYEIERQEPVV
+237 
-249 EEKEV
+249 
-254 VQEINTPQEVSADEF
+254 
-269 LHKTIA
+269 
-275 ERTEDAGKEKD
+275 
-286 VVVSNENSL
+286 
-295 QEELV
+295 
-300 DSQVEHEDTI
+300 
-310 LAEEMK
+310 
-316 CNTEIEKQTSEES
+316 
-329 VIVKAEEKLEETI
+329 
-342 IVEIPEEFA
+342 
-351 EIAETEEPEVEVTA
+351 
-365 ETEESEEVEVTAE
+365 
-378 TEESEEVEVIAE
+378 EEVEVIAE
-390 AEESEEVE
+390 
-398 VTAETE
+398 TE
-404 ESEEVEVTAETEES
+404 EL
-418 EEVEVTAEA
+418 
-427 EESEEVE
+427 
-434 VTAETEEFEEVK
+434 
-446 VIAEAEESEEAEV
+446 
-459 TTETEESEEVEEI
+459 
-472 AETEES
+472 
-478 EEVEEIAEAEE
+478 
-489 SEEVEVIAEA
+489 EEVEVIAE
-499 EESEEVEV
+499 
-507 TTETEESE
+507 TEEL
-515 EVEVTAE
+515 
-522 TEESEEV
+522 
-529 EVTAE
+529 
-534 AEESEEVEVTAETE
+534 
-548 EFEEVKVIAEAEESE
+548 
-563 EAEVTTET
+563 
-571 EESEEVEEIAETE
+571 
-584 ESEEVEEIA
+584 
-593 EAEESEEVEVIAEAE
+593 EEVEVIAETE
-608 ESEEVEVTTETEES
+608 ELEEVEVIAETEEL
-622 EEVEVT
+622 EEVEVI
-628 AETEESEEVEVT
+628 AETEELEEVEVI
-640 AEAEESEEVEV
+640 
-651 TAETEEFEE
+651 AETKAPVVETF
-660 VKVIAEAEES
+660 VAL
-670 EEVEE
+670 EE
-675 IAEAEESEV
+675 IQQEDEV
-684 EAFVELE
+684 
-691 ETQPEMVLD
+691 
-700 EAIEQKSEFIHVAE
+700 IEQNNEFIHVAE
-714 ADEQTKKDVQSF
+714 ADEQTKNDVQSF

-737 KLVVEEALVAEEQP
+737 KRVEEEAPVVEEQSVEEEVPVVEEQP
-751 VVEEAPIAEGKPV
+751 VVK
-764 VEEAPV
+764 
-770 AEEQLVVEEALV
+770 
-782 AEEQPVVE
+782 
-790 EAPIAEGK
+790 
-798 SVVEEAPVAEEQL
+798 
-811 VVEETTIAEEK
+811 
-822 PVVPKEEPK
+822 KEEPK

-853 ERHAARTSVMQP
+853 ERHAVRANAMQP
-865 SMGERVENKPVHQV
+865 SANVRVENKPV
-879 EESPVQQV
+879 QQEV
-887 VVESRVE
+887 AE
-894 EQPVKQVV
+894 
-902 VDPQVEE
+902 PQVEE

-923 QPMQQV
+923 SPVQQAV
-929 VVEPQVKE
+929 AEPQVEE

-943 VVEPQVEVQPMQQ
+943 VVESQVEESPVQQ
-956 VVVEPQVKEQPMQQ
+956 VVA
-970 VVVEPQVKEQPMQQV
+970 
-985 VVEPQVEE
+985 EPQVEE
-993 QLGQQMVVE
+993 Q
-1002 SQVEEKPMQ
+1002 PMQ
-1011 QVVVEQVQKPISS
+1011 QVVVEQVQKSISS
-1024 TEVQEKAYVVNQ
+1024 TEPKEKAYVVNQ
-1036 RENDMRNVLQTPPTY
+1036 RENDMRNVLHTPPTY

-1056 ALLSIPRQAALDNK
+1056 ALLSIPQQSTLDNT
-1070 EWLEEQKE
+1070 EWLDEQKE

-1264 LKWAVEEMERR
+1264 LKWAVDEMERR

-1293 VSEREIPGETL
+1293 VSERDIPGETL

-1424 VKKQMKPNYLF
+1424 VRKQMKPNYLF
-1435 QQEDLLA
+1435 KQEDLLA
-1442 KTEQS
+1442 KTEQA

>member
-52 GKCRFPLIPDDGF
+52 GKCRFPLVPDNGF
-65 DEDDVREQPRFEEQH
+65 DEEDESEVNRFEEQP
-80 VQSGVYED
+80 VQGVTYEE
-88 QPTQRG
+88 PTAQRG

-102 PYVEKVVA
+102 PYVEKVVS

-117 QYEPDPEPV
+117 QYEPVRESV
-126 VKKVSVPSQESSRRP
+126 VKKASAPSQESNRRP

-161 KVEKQEEEKEREDL
+161 KEEKQEEVKEREDL

-190 KKGYTLSA
+190 KKGYTLSD
-198 FSEGQTTTPSSS
+198 FSEGQAPTSSS
-210 GRAGNQQEE
+210 HRAANQQGEQQYEE
-219 QNHSKKE
+219 NKKE

-237 NGYEIERQEPVV
+237 NGYEIERQVPLV

-254 VQEINTPQEVSADEF
+254 IQEMSTPQEVSADEL
-269 LHKTIA
+269 LHKTVA
-275 ERTEDAGKEKD
+275 EQMESAKLEKD
-286 VVVSNENSL
+286 VVVLNENNL

-300 DSQVEHEDTI
+300 ASKVEHEDTI
-310 LAEEMK
+310 LSEEIK
-316 CNTEIEKQTSEES
+316 RNTEIKQPTIEVEKQAPEES

-342 IVEIPEEFA
+342 IVEIPEEVSKV
-351 EIAETEEPEVEVTA
+351 EVIAETEELEEVVM
-365 ETEESEEVEVTAE
+365 ETEAPEEVEVIAEAKELEEVEVIAE

-390 AEESEEVE
+390 AEESEE
-398 VTAETE
+398 A
-404 ESEEVEVTAETEES
+404 
-418 EEVEVTAEA
+418 
-427 EESEEVE
+427 
-434 VTAETEEFEEVK
+434 
-446 VIAEAEESEEAEV
+446 
-459 TTETEESEEVEEI
+459 
-472 AETEES
+472 
-478 EEVEEIAEAEE
+478 
-489 SEEVEVIAEA
+489 EVIAEA
-499 EESEEVEV
+499 EE
-507 TTETEESE
+507 T
-515 EVEVTAE
+515 
-522 TEESEEV
+522 
-529 EVTAE
+529 
-534 AEESEEVEVTAETE
+534 
-548 EFEEVKVIAEAEESE
+548 
-563 EAEVTTET
+563 
-571 EESEEVEEIAETE
+571 
-584 ESEEVEEIA
+584 
-593 EAEESEEVEVIAEAE
+593 EVIAETKAPV
-608 ESEEVEVTTETEES
+608 VETFV
-622 EEVEVT
+622 
-628 AETEESEEVEVT
+628 AL
-640 AEAEESEEVEV
+640 
-651 TAETEEFEE
+651 
-660 VKVIAEAEES
+660 
-670 EEVEE
+670 EE
-675 IAEAEESEV
+675 IQQE
-684 EAFVELE
+684 
-691 ETQPEMVLD
+691 D

-726 ANVLIAETEEN
+726 ADVLI
-737 KLVVEEALVAEEQP
+737 AEEQP
-751 VVEEAPIAEGKPV
+751 VVEEAPVVEEQPVAEETLVAEEQRV

-770 AEEQLVVEEALV
+770 AEEQR
-782 AEEQPVVE
+782 
-790 EAPIAEGK
+790 
-798 SVVEEAPVAEEQL
+798 VVEEAPVAEEQR
-811 VVEETTIAEEK
+811 VVEEAPVVEEQSVVEEAPVVEEQPVAEETPVAEEQ
-822 PVVPKEEPK
+822 PVVQKEEPK

-853 ERHAARTSVMQP
+853 ERHAARANAMQP
-865 SMGERVENKPVHQV
+865 SANVRVENKPVQQEVAEPQV
-879 EESPVQQV
+879 EEHPVQQVAAEPQMEEHPVQQV
-887 VVESRVE
+887 VAE
-894 EQPVKQVV
+894 
-902 VDPQVEE
+902 PQVEE
-909 QPMQQVV
+909 RLVQQEVA
-916 VEPQVEE
+916 EPQVEE

-929 VVEPQVKE
+929 VA
-937 QPMQQV
+937 
-943 VVEPQVEVQPMQQ
+943 EPQVEEHSVQQ
-956 VVVEPQVKEQPMQQ
+956 VVA
-970 VVVEPQVKEQPMQQV
+970 
-985 VVEPQVEE
+985 EPQVEE
-993 QLGQQMVVE
+993 Q
-1002 SQVEEKPMQ
+1002 PIQ

-1036 RENDMRNVLQTPPTY
+1036 RENDMRNVLHTPPTY

-1056 ALLSIPRQAALDNK
+1056 ALLSIPQQSALDNT

-1435 QQEDLLA
+1435 KQEDLLA
-1442 KTEQS
+1442 KTEQA
-1447 ESEDELFFD
+1447 ESEDELFFE

-1483 ARLIEEMESQGI
+1483 ARLIEEMQSQGI

>member
-24 KQIESQPKIP
+24 KQVESQPKIP

-52 GKCRFPLIPDDGF
+52 GKCRFPLVPDNGF
-65 DEDDVREQPRFEEQH
+65 DEEDVIATGNFEEQP
-80 VQSGVYED
+80 VQVVTYEN

-94 IKVERSRR
+94 VKVERSRR
-102 PYVEKVVA
+102 QYVEKVVS

-117 QYEPDPEPV
+117 QYEPEREPV
-126 VKKVSVPSQESSRRP
+126 VKKASAPSQESNRRP

-161 KVEKQEEEKEREDL
+161 KEEKQEEKKEREDL

-190 KKGYTLSA
+190 KKGYTLSD
-198 FSEGQTTTPSSS
+198 FSEGQATNSSS
-210 GRAGNQQEE
+210 HEGVDQLGQQ
-219 QNHSKKE
+219 SKKE

-237 NGYEIERQEPVV
+237 NGYEIERQEPIV
-249 EEKEV
+249 EAKEV
-254 VQEINTPQEVSADEF
+254 VQEISAPQEVPTAEL
-269 LHKTIA
+269 LHQTIA
-275 ERTEDAGKEKD
+275 EHMEDAKQESD
-286 VVVSNENSL
+286 VVVRNIL
-295 QEELV
+295 QAELV
-300 DSQVEHEDTI
+300 DSKVEQEDTT
-310 LAEEMK
+310 LSEEIK
-316 CNTEIEKQTSEES
+316 RNTEIEQPTIEVEKQAPEES
-329 VIVKAEEKLEETI
+329 VIVKTEEKLEETI
-342 IVEIPEEFA
+342 IVEIPEEV
-351 EIAETEEPEVEVTA
+351 EVITETEA
-365 ETEESEEVEVTAE
+365 LEEVEVVAGTEALEEVEVVAE
-378 TEESEEVEVIAE
+378 TEALEEVEVIAE
-390 AEESEEVE
+390 TETLEEVE
-398 VTAETE
+398 VVAETE
-404 ESEEVEVTAETEES
+404 AL
-418 EEVEVTAEA
+418 
-427 EESEEVE
+427 
-434 VTAETEEFEEVK
+434 
-446 VIAEAEESEEAEV
+446 
-459 TTETEESEEVEEI
+459 
-472 AETEES
+472 
-478 EEVEEIAEAEE
+478 
-489 SEEVEVIAEA
+489 EEVEVIAETETLEEA
-499 EESEEVEV
+499 EVIAETETLEEVEV
-507 TTETEESE
+507 VAETEALE
-515 EVEVTAE
+515 EVEVIVETEAPEEAEVIAE
-522 TEESEEV
+522 TEALEEV
-529 EVTAE
+529 EV
-534 AEESEEVEVTAETE
+534 VAETE
-548 EFEEVKVIAEAEESE
+548 AL
-563 EAEVTTET
+563 
-571 EESEEVEEIAETE
+571 
-584 ESEEVEEIA
+584 
-593 EAEESEEVEVIAEAE
+593 EEVEVIAETEAL
-608 ESEEVEVTTETEES
+608 EEVEV
-622 EEVEVT
+622 V
-628 AETEESEEVEVT
+628 AETEELE
-640 AEAEESEEVEV
+640 EAEPV
-651 TAETEEFEE
+651 A
-660 VKVIAEAEES
+660 
-670 EEVEE
+670 
-675 IAEAEESEV
+675 
-684 EAFVELE
+684 LE
-691 ETQPEMVLD
+691 ETQQEMLLN
-700 EAIEQKSEFIHVAE
+700 EQIEQKNEFIHVTE
-714 ADEQTKKDVQSF
+714 ADEQMKKDVQSF
-726 ANVLIAETEEN
+726 ANVLIAE
-737 KLVVEEALVAEEQP
+737 EAPVAEEQRAVEEAS
-751 VVEEAPIAEGKPV
+751 VVEEAPIAEEQRV
-764 VEEAPV
+764 V
-770 AEEQLVVEEALV
+770 
-782 AEEQPVVE
+782 EQPVV
-790 EAPIAEGK
+790 
-798 SVVEEAPVAEEQL
+798 Q
-811 VVEETTIAEEK
+811 
-822 PVVPKEEPK
+822 KEEPK

-853 ERHAARTSVMQP
+853 ERHAARANAMQS
-865 SMGERVENKPVHQV
+865 SMSERVENKPVQQV
-879 EESPVQQV
+879 EEQPVQQEVVEPQVEEKPVQQV
-887 VVESRVE
+887 VVE
-894 EQPVKQVV
+894 
-902 VDPQVEE
+902 PQVEE
-909 QPMQQVV
+909 KPVQQVVVEPQVEEKPMQQVV

-923 QPMQQV
+923 KPV
-929 VVEPQVKE
+929 
-937 QPMQQV
+937 
-943 VVEPQVEVQPMQQ
+943 
-956 VVVEPQVKEQPMQQ
+956 
-970 VVVEPQVKEQPMQQV
+970 QQV

-993 QLGQQMVVE
+993 R
-1002 SQVEEKPMQ
+1002 PMQ
-1011 QVVVEQVQKPISS
+1011 QVVAEQVQKPISS

-1051 TVPPL
+1051 AIPPL
-1056 ALLSIPRQAALDNK
+1056 TLLSIPQQAALDNT
-1070 EWLEEQKE
+1070 EWLNEQKE

-1293 VSEREIPGETL
+1293 VSGREIPGETL

-1424 VKKQMKPNYLF
+1424 VRKQMKPNYLF
-1435 QQEDLLA
+1435 KQEDLLA
-1442 KTEQS
+1442 KTEQA

-1495 ISEARGTK
+1495 ISEGRGTK

>member
-1 MLDWMKKLFN
+1 
-11 KEEEQTAMNKEVP
+11 
-24 KQIESQPKIP
+24 
-34 RVNHYTE
+34 
-41 AREAQMASRNA
+41 
-52 GKCRFPLIPDDGF
+52 
-65 DEDDVREQPRFEEQH
+65 
-80 VQSGVYED
+80 
-88 QPTQRG
+88 
-94 IKVERSRR
+94 
-102 PYVEKVVA
+102 
-110 TYEEPEV
+110 
-117 QYEPDPEPV
+117 
-126 VKKVSVPSQESSRRP
+126 
-141 FRPTEM
+141 
-147 ISPIYGYNRPSVEK
+147 
-161 KVEKQEEEKEREDL
+161 
-175 EISVEGKSV
+175 
-184 VDAWLE
+184 
-190 KKGYTLSA
+190 
-198 FSEGQTTTPSSS
+198 
-210 GRAGNQQEE
+210 
-219 QNHSKKE
+219 
-226 EKSVVDQWLEK
+226 
-237 NGYEIERQEPVV
+237 
-249 EEKEV
+249 
-254 VQEINTPQEVSADEF
+254 
-269 LHKTIA
+269 
-275 ERTEDAGKEKD
+275 
-286 VVVSNENSL
+286 
-295 QEELV
+295 
-300 DSQVEHEDTI
+300 
-310 LAEEMK
+310 
-316 CNTEIEKQTSEES
+316 
-329 VIVKAEEKLEETI
+329 
-342 IVEIPEEFA
+342 
-351 EIAETEEPEVEVTA
+351 
-365 ETEESEEVEVTAE
+365 EEVEVITE

-398 VTAETE
+398 V
-404 ESEEVEVTAETEES
+404 
-418 EEVEVTAEA
+418 
-427 EESEEVE
+427 
-434 VTAETEEFEEVK
+434 
-446 VIAEAEESEEAEV
+446 IAEVEESEEAEV
-459 TTETEESEEVEEI
+459 I
-472 AETEES
+472 AE
-478 EEVEEIAEAEE
+478 VEE

-499 EESEEVEV
+499 EESEE
-507 TTETEESE
+507 
-515 EVEVTAE
+515 A
-522 TEESEEV
+522 
-529 EVTAE
+529 
-534 AEESEEVEVTAETE
+534 
-548 EFEEVKVIAEAEESE
+548 
-563 EAEVTTET
+563 
-571 EESEEVEEIAETE
+571 
-584 ESEEVEEIA
+584 
-593 EAEESEEVEVIAEAE
+593 EVIAEINAPV
-608 ESEEVEVTTETEES
+608 VETFV
-622 EEVEVT
+622 
-628 AETEESEEVEVT
+628 AL
-640 AEAEESEEVEV
+640 
-651 TAETEEFEE
+651 
-660 VKVIAEAEES
+660 
-670 EEVEE
+670 EE
-675 IAEAEESEV
+675 IQQE
-684 EAFVELE
+684 
-691 ETQPEMVLD
+691 D
-700 EAIEQKSEFIHVAE
+700 EAIEQKSEFIYVAE

-726 ANVLIAETEEN
+726 ADVLIAE
-737 KLVVEEALVAEEQP
+737 EQ
-751 VVEEAPIAEGKPV
+751 PV

-770 AEEQLVVEEALV
+770 AEEQRVVEEAPVVEEQRVVEEVPV
-782 AEEQPVVE
+782 AEEQPVV
-790 EAPIAEGK
+790 
-798 SVVEEAPVAEEQL
+798 Q
-811 VVEETTIAEEK
+811 
-822 PVVPKEEPK
+822 KEEPK

-853 ERHAARTSVMQP
+853 ERHAARANAMQP
-865 SMGERVENKPVHQV
+865 SANVRVENKPVQQEVAEPQV
-879 EESPVQQV
+879 EERPVQQV
-887 VVESRVE
+887 VAKPQVE
-894 EQPVKQVV
+894 EHPVQQVV
-902 VDPQVEE
+902 AKPQVEE
-909 QPMQQVV
+909 QTMQQVV
-916 VEPQVEE
+916 AEPQVEERPVQQEVAEPQVEE

-929 VVEPQVKE
+929 VA
-937 QPMQQV
+937 
-943 VVEPQVEVQPMQQ
+943 EPQVEERPVQQ
-956 VVVEPQVKEQPMQQ
+956 VVAEPQVEEHPVQQ
-970 VVVEPQVKEQPMQQV
+970 VVA
-985 VVEPQVEE
+985 EPQVEE
-993 QLGQQMVVE
+993 Q
-1002 SQVEEKPMQ
+1002 PIQ

-1036 RENDMRNVLQTPPTY
+1036 RENDMRNVLHTPPTY

-1056 ALLSIPRQAALDNK
+1056 ALLSIPQQSALDNT

-1242 PYNSVPHLV
+1242 PYNAVPHLV

-1435 QQEDLLA
+1435 KQEDLLA
-1442 KTEQS
+1442 KTEQA
-1447 ESEDELFFD
+1447 ESEDELFFE

-1483 ARLIEEMESQGI
+1483 ARLIEEMQSQGI

>member
-11 KEEEQTAMNKEVP
+11 KEEEQTAMNKEVQ
-24 KQIESQPKIP
+24 KQVESQPKIP

-52 GKCRFPLIPDDGF
+52 GKCRFPLVPDNGF
-65 DEDDVREQPRFEEQH
+65 DEEDVIEAGHFEEQP
-80 VQSGVYED
+80 VQAVTYEE
-88 QPTQRG
+88 QPIQRG

-102 PYVEKVVA
+102 QYVEKVVS
-110 TYEEPEV
+110 TYEKPEM
-117 QYEPDPEPV
+117 QYEPEREPV
-126 VKKVSVPSQESSRRP
+126 VKKASAPTQESNRRP

-161 KVEKQEEEKEREDL
+161 KEEKQEEEKEREDL
-175 EISVEGKSV
+175 EISVEGKPV

-190 KKGYTLSA
+190 KKGYTLSD
-198 FSEGQTTTPSSS
+198 FSQGQATNSSS
-210 GRAGNQQEE
+210 HAGVDQRDQQ
-219 QNHSKKE
+219 SKKE

-237 NGYEIERQEPVV
+237 NGYEIERQEPIV

-254 VQEINTPQEVSADEF
+254 VQEISAPQEVPAAEL
-269 LHKTIA
+269 LHETVA
-275 ERTEDAGKEKD
+275 ERMEDAKQEKD
-286 VVVSNENSL
+286 VVARNIL

-300 DSQVEHEDTI
+300 DSKVEHEDTI
-310 LAEEMK
+310 LSEETK
-316 CNTEIEKQTSEES
+316 RNTEIEQPTIEVEEQSPEES

-342 IVEIPEEFA
+342 IVEIPEEA
-351 EIAETEEPEVEVTA
+351 EEREEAEVITEAEEREEVEVIAETEER
-365 ETEESEEVEVTAE
+365 
-378 TEESEEVEVIAE
+378 EEVEVIAE
-390 AEESEEVE
+390 AEEREEVE
-398 VTAETE
+398 VIT
-404 ESEEVEVTAETEES
+404 
-418 EEVEVTAEA
+418 EA
-427 EESEEVE
+427 EESQEVE
-434 VTAETEEFEEVK
+434 V
-446 VIAEAEESEEAEV
+446 
-459 TTETEESEEVEEI
+459 I
-472 AETEES
+472 AETEER
-478 EEVEEIAEAEE
+478 
-489 SEEVEVIAEA
+489 EEVEVIAE
-499 EESEEVEV
+499 
-507 TTETEESE
+507 TE
-515 EVEVTAE
+515 AP
-522 TEESEEV
+522 
-529 EVTAE
+529 
-534 AEESEEVEVTAETE
+534 
-548 EFEEVKVIAEAEESE
+548 E
-563 EAEVTTET
+563 EAEPV
-571 EESEEVEEIAETE
+571 A
-584 ESEEVEEIA
+584 
-593 EAEESEEVEVIAEAE
+593 
-608 ESEEVEVTTETEES
+608 
-622 EEVEVT
+622 
-628 AETEESEEVEVT
+628 
-640 AEAEESEEVEV
+640 
-651 TAETEEFEE
+651 
-660 VKVIAEAEES
+660 
-670 EEVEE
+670 
-675 IAEAEESEV
+675 
-684 EAFVELE
+684 LE
-691 ETQPEMVLD
+691 ETQQEMVLN
-700 EAIEQKSEFIHVAE
+700 EAIEQKNEFIHVVE

-726 ANVLIAETEEN
+726 ADVLIAE
-737 KLVVEEALVAEEQP
+737 EQQ
-751 VVEEAPIAEGKPV
+751 VVEEAPIAEERQVEEEAVIAEEQQV
-764 VEEAPV
+764 VEEAAIV
-770 AEEQLVVEEALV
+770 QEQQVEEEAVIAEEQQVKEEAPIAEEQQVVEETPV
-782 AEEQPVVE
+782 AEEQPVV
-790 EAPIAEGK
+790 K
-798 SVVEEAPVAEEQL
+798 
-811 VVEETTIAEEK
+811 
-822 PVVPKEEPK
+822 KEEPK

-853 ERHAARTSVMQP
+853 ERHAARANAMQ
-865 SMGERVENKPVHQV
+865 SSKSERVENKPVQQV
-879 EESPVQQV
+879 EETSVQQEVVKPQMEETSVQQEVVKPQMEETSVQQEVVKPQMEETSVQQEVVKPQMEETSVQQEVVKPQMEETSVQQEVVKPQMEETSVQQEVVKPQMEEKPVQQAA
-887 VVESRVE
+887 VE
-894 EQPVKQVV
+894 
-902 VDPQVEE
+902 PQVEE
-909 QPMQQVV
+909 KPMQQMV

-923 QPMQQV
+923 
-929 VVEPQVKE
+929 
-937 QPMQQV
+937 
-943 VVEPQVEVQPMQQ
+943 
-956 VVVEPQVKEQPMQQ
+956 
-970 VVVEPQVKEQPMQQV
+970 
-985 VVEPQVEE
+985 
-993 QLGQQMVVE
+993 
-1002 SQVEEKPMQ
+1002 KPVQ

-1051 TVPPL
+1051 AIPPL
-1056 ALLSIPRQAALDNK
+1056 TLLSIPQQAALDNT
-1070 EWLEEQKE
+1070 EWLDEQKE

-1435 QQEDLLA
+1435 KQEDLLA
-1442 KTEQS
+1442 KTEQA
-1447 ESEDELFFD
+1447 ESEDELFFE

-1483 ARLIEEMESQGI
+1483 ARLIEEMQSQGI

>member
-11 KEEEQTAMNKEVP
+11 KEEEQTAMNKEAM

-65 DEDDVREQPRFEEQH
+65 DEDDVRELPHFEEQP
-80 VQSGVYED
+80 VQRGIYEE

-102 PYVEKVVA
+102 QYVENAVS

-126 VKKVSVPSQESSRRP
+126 VKKVSVSPQESSRRP

-161 KVEKQEEEKEREDL
+161 KEEKQEEEKEREDL

-190 KKGYTLSA
+190 KKGYTLSY
-198 FSEGQTTTPSSS
+198 FSEGKAPTSSS
-210 GRAGNQQEE
+210 HQDVDQQG
-219 QNHSKKE
+219 QQSKKE

-254 VQEINTPQEVSADEF
+254 IQEINTPQEVSADEL
-269 LHKTIA
+269 LHKTVA
-275 ERTEDAGKEKD
+275 ERMEDAEQEKD
-286 VVVSNENSL
+286 VVVLNENIL

-300 DSQVEHEDTI
+300 DSKVEHEDTI
-310 LAEEMK
+310 LSEEIK
-316 CNTEIEKQTSEES
+316 RNTEIEQPIMEVEKQNPEES

-342 IVEIPEEFA
+342 IVEIPEETEEA
-351 EIAETEEPEVEVTA
+351 EVMAEAEETEEAEVIAETEG
-365 ETEESEEVEVTAE
+365 
-378 TEESEEVEVIAE
+378 
-390 AEESEEVE
+390 
-398 VTAETE
+398 
-404 ESEEVEVTAETEES
+404 
-418 EEVEVTAEA
+418 
-427 EESEEVE
+427 
-434 VTAETEEFEEVK
+434 
-446 VIAEAEESEEAEV
+446 
-459 TTETEESEEVEEI
+459 
-472 AETEES
+472 
-478 EEVEEIAEAEE
+478 
-489 SEEVEVIAEA
+489 
-499 EESEEVEV
+499 
-507 TTETEESE
+507 
-515 EVEVTAE
+515 
-522 TEESEEV
+522 
-529 EVTAE
+529 
-534 AEESEEVEVTAETE
+534 
-548 EFEEVKVIAEAEESE
+548 
-563 EAEVTTET
+563 
-571 EESEEVEEIAETE
+571 
-584 ESEEVEEIA
+584 
-593 EAEESEEVEVIAEAE
+593 
-608 ESEEVEVTTETEES
+608 
-622 EEVEVT
+622 
-628 AETEESEEVEVT
+628 
-640 AEAEESEEVEV
+640 
-651 TAETEEFEE
+651 
-660 VKVIAEAEES
+660 
-670 EEVEE
+670 
-675 IAEAEESEV
+675 SEV
-684 EAFVELE
+684 EAIVELE
-691 ETQPEMVLD
+691 ETQQEMVLD
-700 EAIEQKSEFIHVAE
+700 EAIEQKNEFIHVAE
-714 ADEQTKKDVQSF
+714 ADEQTKEDVQSF
-726 ANVLIAETEEN
+726 ANVLIAETEES
-737 KLVVEEALVAEEQP
+737 KLFVEEGPVAEEQP
-751 VVEEAPIAEGKPV
+751 VVEEGPV
-764 VEEAPV
+764 VVEQPV
-770 AEEQLVVEEALV
+770 AEEQSV
-782 AEEQPVVE
+782 AEEGPAAKEQPVVE
-790 EAPIAEGK
+790 EG
-798 SVVEEAPVAEEQL
+798 PVAKEQPI
-811 VVEETTIAEEK
+811 VQ
-822 PVVPKEEPK
+822 KEEPK

-853 ERHAARTSVMQP
+853 ERHAARTSAMQS
-865 SMGERVENKPVHQV
+865 SMSERVENKPVHQLEEQPTQQMVVEPRV
-879 EESPVQQV
+879 EEQPAQQM

-894 EQPVKQVV
+894 ERPV
-902 VDPQVEE
+902 
-909 QPMQQVV
+909 
-916 VEPQVEE
+916 
-923 QPMQQV
+923 
-929 VVEPQVKE
+929 
-937 QPMQQV
+937 
-943 VVEPQVEVQPMQQ
+943 
-956 VVVEPQVKEQPMQQ
+956 
-970 VVVEPQVKEQPMQQV
+970 
-985 VVEPQVEE
+985 
-993 QLGQQMVVE
+993 QQMVAG
-1002 SQVEEKPMQ
+1002 
-1011 QVVVEQVQKPISS
+1011 QVQKPSSS
-1024 TEVQEKAYVVNQ
+1024 TEPQEKAYVVNQ

-1056 ALLSIPRQAALDNK
+1056 ALLSIPQQSALDNT

-1231 MLIDPKMVELA
+1231 ILIDPKMVELA

-1435 QQEDLLA
+1435 KQEDLLA
-1442 KTEQS
+1442 KSEQS
-1447 ESEDELFFD
+1447 ESEDELFLD

-1495 ISEARGTK
+1495 ISEGRGTK

-1515 AMQETNV
+1515 AMQETNI

>member
-52 GKCRFPLIPDDGF
+52 GKCRFPLVPDNGF
-65 DEDDVREQPRFEEQH
+65 DEEDESEVNRFEEQP
-80 VQSGVYED
+80 VQGVTYEE
-88 QPTQRG
+88 PTAQRG

-102 PYVEKVVA
+102 PYVEKVVS

-117 QYEPDPEPV
+117 QYEPVRESV
-126 VKKVSVPSQESSRRP
+126 VKKASVPSQESNRRP

-161 KVEKQEEEKEREDL
+161 KEEKQEEVKEREDL

-190 KKGYTLSA
+190 KKGYTLSD
-198 FSEGQTTTPSSS
+198 FSEGQAPTSSS
-210 GRAGNQQEE
+210 HRAANQQGEQQYEE
-219 QNHSKKE
+219 NKKE

-237 NGYEIERQEPVV
+237 NGYEIERQVPLV

-254 VQEINTPQEVSADEF
+254 IQEMSTPQEVSADEL
-269 LHKTIA
+269 LHKTVA
-275 ERTEDAGKEKD
+275 EQMESAKLEKD
-286 VVVSNENSL
+286 VVVLNENNL

-300 DSQVEHEDTI
+300 ASKVEHEDTI
-310 LAEEMK
+310 LSEEIK
-316 CNTEIEKQTSEES
+316 RNTEIKQPTIEVEKQAPEES

-342 IVEIPEEFA
+342 IVEIPEE
-351 EIAETEEPEVEVTA
+351 V
-365 ETEESEEVEVTAE
+365 SK
-378 TEESEEVEVIAE
+378 VEVI
-390 AEESEEVE
+390 
-398 VTAETE
+398 
-404 ESEEVEVTAETEES
+404 
-418 EEVEVTAEA
+418 
-427 EESEEVE
+427 
-434 VTAETEEFEEVK
+434 AETEEFEEVVMETEAPEEVE
-446 VIAEAEESEEAEV
+446 VITETEESEEAEV
-459 TTETEESEEVEEI
+459 
-472 AETEES
+472 
-478 EEVEEIAEAEE
+478 IAEAEE

-507 TTETEESE
+507 IAEAEESEEVEVITETEELEEVEVIAETEELEEVEVITETEESE
-515 EVEVTAE
+515 EVEVITE

-529 EVTAE
+529 E
-534 AEESEEVEVTAETE
+534 
-548 EFEEVKVIAEAEESE
+548 VIAEAEESE
-563 EAEVTTET
+563 EAEVIAEV
-571 EESEEVEEIAETE
+571 EESEEVE
-584 ESEEVEEIA
+584 VIA

-608 ESEEVEVTTETEES
+608 ESEEVEVITETEELEEVEVIAETEELEEVEVITETEES
-622 EEVEVT
+622 EEVEVIT
-628 AETEESEEVEVT
+628 ETEESEEVEVI
-640 AEAEESEEVEV
+640 AEAEESEEAEVIAEVE
-651 TAETEEFEE
+651 ESEE
-660 VKVIAEAEES
+660 VEVIAEAEES
-670 EEVEE
+670 EEAEVIAEINAPVVETFVALEE
-675 IAEAEESEV
+675 IQQE
-684 EAFVELE
+684 
-691 ETQPEMVLD
+691 D

-726 ANVLIAETEEN
+726 ADVLIAE
-737 KLVVEEALVAEEQP
+737 EQ
-751 VVEEAPIAEGKPV
+751 PV

-770 AEEQLVVEEALV
+770 AEEQ
-782 AEEQPVVE
+782 Q
-790 EAPIAEGK
+790 
-798 SVVEEAPVAEEQL
+798 VVEEAPVVEEQSVVEEQPVAEETLVAEEQR
-811 VVEETTIAEEK
+811 VVEEAPVVEEQSVVEEQPVAEET
-822 PVVPKEEPK
+822 PVAEEQPLVQKEEPK

-853 ERHAARTSVMQP
+853 ERHAARANAMQP
-865 SMGERVENKPVHQV
+865 SANVRVENKPVQQEVAEPQV
-879 EESPVQQV
+879 EEHSVQQVVAEPQVEEHLVQQVVAEPQVEERPVQQV
-887 VVESRVE
+887 VAE
-894 EQPVKQVV
+894 
-902 VDPQVEE
+902 PQVEE
-909 QPMQQVV
+909 RPVQQVV
-916 VEPQVEE
+916 AEPQVEEHPVQQVVAEPQVEE
-923 QPMQQV
+923 QPI
-929 VVEPQVKE
+929 
-937 QPMQQV
+937 
-943 VVEPQVEVQPMQQ
+943 
-956 VVVEPQVKEQPMQQ
+956 
-970 VVVEPQVKEQPMQQV
+970 
-985 VVEPQVEE
+985 
-993 QLGQQMVVE
+993 
-1002 SQVEEKPMQ
+1002 Q

-1036 RENDMRNVLQTPPTY
+1036 RENDMRNVLHTPPTY

-1056 ALLSIPRQAALDNK
+1056 ALLSIPQQSALDNT

-1435 QQEDLLA
+1435 KQEDLLA
-1442 KTEQS
+1442 KTEQA
-1447 ESEDELFFD
+1447 ESEDELFFE

-1483 ARLIEEMESQGI
+1483 ARLIEEMQSQGI

>member
-11 KEEEQTAMNKEVP
+11 KEEEQTAMNKEVQ
-24 KQIESQPKIP
+24 KQVESQPKIP

-52 GKCRFPLIPDDGF
+52 GKCRFPLVPDNGF
-65 DEDDVREQPRFEEQH
+65 DEEDVIETGRFEEQP
-80 VQSGVYED
+80 VQAVTYEN
-88 QPTQRG
+88 QPIQRG

-102 PYVEKVVA
+102 QYVEKVVS
-110 TYEEPEV
+110 TYEEPEI
-117 QYEPDPEPV
+117 QYEPEREPV
-126 VKKVSVPSQESSRRP
+126 VKKASTPAQESNRRP

-161 KVEKQEEEKEREDL
+161 KEEKQEEVKEREDL

-190 KKGYTLSA
+190 KKGYTLSD
-198 FSEGQTTTPSSS
+198 FSEGQAPTSSS
-210 GRAGNQQEE
+210 HRAANEQGEQQYEE
-219 QNHSKKE
+219 SKKE

-237 NGYEIERQEPVV
+237 NGYEIERQEPIV

-254 VQEINTPQEVSADEF
+254 VQEMSAPQEVPAAEL
-269 LHKTIA
+269 LHETIA
-275 ERTEDAGKEKD
+275 ERMEGAKQESD
-286 VVVSNENSL
+286 VVDKNIL

-300 DSQVEHEDTI
+300 DSKVEHEDTI
-310 LAEEMK
+310 LSEEIK
-316 CNTEIEKQTSEES
+316 RSTEIEQPTIEVEKQAPEES

-342 IVEIPEEFA
+342 VVEIPEE
-351 EIAETEEPEVEVTA
+351 VEVI
-365 ETEESEEVEVTAE
+365 AE

-390 AEESEEVE
+390 TEESEEVE
-398 VTAETE
+398 VIAETE
-404 ESEEVEVTAETEES
+404 ESEEVEVIAETEES
-418 EEVEVTAEA
+418 EEVEV
-427 EESEEVE
+427 
-434 VTAETEEFEEVK
+434 
-446 VIAEAEESEEAEV
+446 
-459 TTETEESEEVEEI
+459 I

-478 EEVEEIAEAEE
+478 EEVEVIAETEE
-489 SEEVEVIAEA
+489 SEEVEVIAE
-499 EESEEVEV
+499 
-507 TTETEESE
+507 TEESE
-515 EVEVTAE
+515 EVEVIAE

-529 EVTAE
+529 EVI
-534 AEESEEVEVTAETE
+534 AETE
-548 EFEEVKVIAEAEESE
+548 EQKEVEVIAEAE
-563 EAEVTTET
+563 AP
-571 EESEEVEEIAETE
+571 EEVEVIAETE
-584 ESEEVEEIA
+584 ESEEVEVIAETEEQEEVEAIA
-593 EAEESEEVEVIAEAE
+593 EAEERKEVEVIAETEAP
-608 ESEEVEVTTETEES
+608 EEVEPV
-622 EEVEVT
+622 
-628 AETEESEEVEVT
+628 A
-640 AEAEESEEVEV
+640 
-651 TAETEEFEE
+651 
-660 VKVIAEAEES
+660 
-670 EEVEE
+670 
-675 IAEAEESEV
+675 
-684 EAFVELE
+684 LE
-691 ETQPEMVLD
+691 EMQQEMVLN
-700 EAIEQKSEFIHVAE
+700 EAIEQKNEFIHVAE

-726 ANVLIAETEEN
+726 ADILIAE
-737 KLVVEEALVAEEQP
+737 EQR
-751 VVEEAPIAEGKPV
+751 V

-770 AEEQLVVEEALV
+770 V
-782 AEEQPVVE
+782 EEQPAAEETPIVE
-790 EAPIAEGK
+790 EQPI
-798 SVVEEAPVAEEQL
+798 VQ
-811 VVEETTIAEEK
+811 
-822 PVVPKEEPK
+822 KEEPK

-843 MLKQDRTRLM
+843 MLKQDRARLM
-853 ERHAARTSVMQP
+853 ERHASRTNAMQP
-865 SMGERVENKPVHQV
+865 SMSERVENKPVHQV
-879 EESPVQQV
+879 EEQ
-887 VVESRVE
+887 
-894 EQPVKQVV
+894 
-902 VDPQVEE
+902 PQVEE
-909 QPMQQVV
+909 KPMQQVV

-923 QPMQQV
+923 KPMQQV
-929 VVEPQVKE
+929 VV
-937 QPMQQV
+937 
-943 VVEPQVEVQPMQQ
+943 VEP
-956 VVVEPQVKEQPMQQ
+956 
-970 VVVEPQVKEQPMQQV
+970 
-985 VVEPQVEE
+985 
-993 QLGQQMVVE
+993 
-1002 SQVEEKPMQ
+1002 QVEEKPMQ
-1011 QVVVEQVQKPISS
+1011 QVVEPQVQPVQQVVAEQVQKPISS
-1024 TEVQEKAYVVNQ
+1024 TEVEEKAYVVNQ
-1036 RENDMRNVLQTPPTY
+1036 RENDVRNVLQTPPTY
-1051 TVPPL
+1051 TIPSL
-1056 ALLSIPRQAALDNK
+1056 TLLSIPQQAALDNT

-1435 QQEDLLA
+1435 KQEDLLA
-1442 KTEQS
+1442 KTEQA
-1447 ESEDELFFD
+1447 ESEDELFLD

>member
-1 MLDWMKKLFN
+1 
-11 KEEEQTAMNKEVP
+11 
-24 KQIESQPKIP
+24 
-34 RVNHYTE
+34 
-41 AREAQMASRNA
+41 
-52 GKCRFPLIPDDGF
+52 
-65 DEDDVREQPRFEEQH
+65 
-80 VQSGVYED
+80 
-88 QPTQRG
+88 
-94 IKVERSRR
+94 
-102 PYVEKVVA
+102 
-110 TYEEPEV
+110 
-117 QYEPDPEPV
+117 
-126 VKKVSVPSQESSRRP
+126 
-141 FRPTEM
+141 
-147 ISPIYGYNRPSVEK
+147 
-161 KVEKQEEEKEREDL
+161 
-175 EISVEGKSV
+175 
-184 VDAWLE
+184 
-190 KKGYTLSA
+190 
-198 FSEGQTTTPSSS
+198 
-210 GRAGNQQEE
+210 
-219 QNHSKKE
+219 
-226 EKSVVDQWLEK
+226 
-237 NGYEIERQEPVV
+237 
-249 EEKEV
+249 
-254 VQEINTPQEVSADEF
+254 
-269 LHKTIA
+269 
-275 ERTEDAGKEKD
+275 
-286 VVVSNENSL
+286 
-295 QEELV
+295 
-300 DSQVEHEDTI
+300 
-310 LAEEMK
+310 
-316 CNTEIEKQTSEES
+316 
-329 VIVKAEEKLEETI
+329 
-342 IVEIPEEFA
+342 
-351 EIAETEEPEVEVTA
+351 IAET
-365 ETEESEEVEVTAE
+365 
-378 TEESEEVEVIAE
+378 EEVEVIAE

-398 VTAETE
+398 VIT
-404 ESEEVEVTAETEES
+404 
-418 EEVEVTAEA
+418 EA
-427 EESEEVE
+427 EELEKVE
-434 VTAETEEFEEVK
+434 V
-446 VIAEAEESEEAEV
+446 
-459 TTETEESEEVEEI
+459 I
-472 AETEES
+472 AETEELE
-478 EEVEEIAEAEE
+478 EEVEVIAETEELEEEVEAIAETEE

-499 EESEEVEV
+499 EAPEKVEV
-507 TTETEESE
+507 I
-515 EVEVTAE
+515 AE

-529 EVTAE
+529 EVITE
-534 AEESEEVEVTAETE
+534 AEETEAPVVETFVALEKIQQEDEV
-548 EFEEVKVIAEAEESE
+548 
-563 EAEVTTET
+563 
-571 EESEEVEEIAETE
+571 
-584 ESEEVEEIA
+584 
-593 EAEESEEVEVIAEAE
+593 
-608 ESEEVEVTTETEES
+608 
-622 EEVEVT
+622 
-628 AETEESEEVEVT
+628 
-640 AEAEESEEVEV
+640 
-651 TAETEEFEE
+651 
-660 VKVIAEAEES
+660 
-670 EEVEE
+670 
-675 IAEAEESEV
+675 
-684 EAFVELE
+684 
-691 ETQPEMVLD
+691 
-700 EAIEQKSEFIHVAE
+700 IEQKSEFIHVAE

-737 KLVVEEALVAEEQP
+737 RR
-751 VVEEAPIAEGKPV
+751 V

-770 AEEQLVVEEALV
+770 V
-782 AEEQPVVE
+782 EEQPVV
-790 EAPIAEGK
+790 
-798 SVVEEAPVAEEQL
+798 Q
-811 VVEETTIAEEK
+811 
-822 PVVPKEEPK
+822 KEEPK

-853 ERHAARTSVMQP
+853 ERHAARANAMPPSVNV
-865 SMGERVENKPVHQV
+865 RVENKPVQQEVAEPQV
-879 EESPVQQV
+879 KEQPMQQE
-887 VVESRVE
+887 VVES
-894 EQPVKQVV
+894 
-902 VDPQVEE
+902 QVEE

-916 VEPQVEE
+916 AEPQVKEQPMQQVVVESQVEE

-943 VVEPQVEVQPMQQ
+943 VVE
-956 VVVEPQVKEQPMQQ
+956 
-970 VVVEPQVKEQPMQQV
+970 
-985 VVEPQVEE
+985 
-993 QLGQQMVVE
+993 
-1002 SQVEEKPMQ
+1002 
-1011 QVVVEQVQKPISS
+1011 QVQKPISS
-1024 TEVQEKAYVVNQ
+1024 TEPKEKAYVVNQ
-1036 RENDMRNVLQTPPTY
+1036 RENDMRNVLHTPPTY

-1056 ALLSIPRQAALDNK
+1056 ALLSIPQQSTLDNT
-1070 EWLEEQKE
+1070 EWLDEQKE

-1264 LKWAVEEMERR
+1264 LKWAVDEMERR

-1293 VSEREIPGETL
+1293 VSERDIPGETL

-1424 VKKQMKPNYLF
+1424 VRKQMKPNYLF
-1435 QQEDLLA
+1435 KQEDLLA
-1442 KTEQS
+1442 KTEQA

>member
-52 GKCRFPLIPDDGF
+52 GKCRFPLVPDNGF
-65 DEDDVREQPRFEEQH
+65 DEEDESEVNHFEEQP
-80 VQSGVYED
+80 VQGVAYEE
-88 QPTQRG
+88 PTAQRG

-102 PYVEKVVA
+102 PYVEKVVS

-117 QYEPDPEPV
+117 QYEPVRESV
-126 VKKVSVPSQESSRRP
+126 VKKASAPSQESNRRP

-161 KVEKQEEEKEREDL
+161 KVEKQEEVKEREDL
-175 EISVEGKSV
+175 EISVEGKAV

-190 KKGYTLSA
+190 KKGYKLSD
-198 FSEGQTTTPSSS
+198 FSEGQATSSAP
-210 GRAGNQQEE
+210 GEVVEQKGQQG
-219 QNHSKKE
+219 KKE

-237 NGYEIERQEPVV
+237 NGYEIERQVPLV

-254 VQEINTPQEVSADEF
+254 IKEMSTPQEVSADEL
-269 LHKTIA
+269 LHKTVA
-275 ERTEDAGKEKD
+275 EQMESAKLEKD
-286 VVVSNENSL
+286 VVVLNENNL
-295 QEELV
+295 QGELV
-300 DSQVEHEDTI
+300 ASKVEHEDTI
-310 LAEEMK
+310 LSEEIK
-316 CNTEIEKQTSEES
+316 RNTEIKQPTIEVEKQAPEES

-342 IVEIPEEFA
+342 IVEIPEEL
-351 EIAETEEPEVEVTA
+351 EEVEVIAETEELEEVEVIAEAEESEEVEVIAETEELEEVEVIA
-365 ETEESEEVEVTAE
+365 ETEESEEVEVIAETEELEEVEVIAETEESEEVEVIAETEESEEVEVIAETEESEEVEVIAETEESEEVEVIAETEESEEVEVIVETEELEEVEVIAESEEVEVIAE

-390 AEESEEVE
+390 AEEL
-398 VTAETE
+398 
-404 ESEEVEVTAETEES
+404 
-418 EEVEVTAEA
+418 
-427 EESEEVE
+427 
-434 VTAETEEFEEVK
+434 
-446 VIAEAEESEEAEV
+446 
-459 TTETEESEEVEEI
+459 
-472 AETEES
+472 
-478 EEVEEIAEAEE
+478 
-489 SEEVEVIAEA
+489 EEVEVIAE
-499 EESEEVEV
+499 
-507 TTETEESE
+507 TEEL
-515 EVEVTAE
+515 
-522 TEESEEV
+522 
-529 EVTAE
+529 
-534 AEESEEVEVTAETE
+534 
-548 EFEEVKVIAEAEESE
+548 
-563 EAEVTTET
+563 
-571 EESEEVEEIAETE
+571 
-584 ESEEVEEIA
+584 
-593 EAEESEEVEVIAEAE
+593 EEVEVIAETE
-608 ESEEVEVTTETEES
+608 ELEEVEVIAETEEL
-622 EEVEVT
+622 EEVEVI
-628 AETEESEEVEVT
+628 AETKAPVVETFV
-640 AEAEESEEVEV
+640 AL
-651 TAETEEFEE
+651 
-660 VKVIAEAEES
+660 
-670 EEVEE
+670 EE
-675 IAEAEESEV
+675 IQQEDEV
-684 EAFVELE
+684 
-691 ETQPEMVLD
+691 
-700 EAIEQKSEFIHVAE
+700 IEQNSEFIHVAE
-714 ADEQTKKDVQSF
+714 ADEQTKNDVQSF

-737 KLVVEEALVAEEQP
+737 KR
-751 VVEEAPIAEGKPV
+751 V

-770 AEEQLVVEEALV
+770 VEEQSVEEEV
-782 AEEQPVVE
+782 PVVEEQPVV
-790 EAPIAEGK
+790 K
-798 SVVEEAPVAEEQL
+798 
-811 VVEETTIAEEK
+811 
-822 PVVPKEEPK
+822 KEEPK

-853 ERHAARTSVMQP
+853 ERHAVRANAMQP
-865 SMGERVENKPVHQV
+865 SANVRVENKPVQQEAAEPQV

-887 VVESRVE
+887 VAEPQVE
-894 EQPVKQVV
+894 EQPVQQVV
-902 VDPQVEE
+902 AKPQVEEQPMQQVVAKPQVEE

-923 QPMQQV
+923 SPVQQV
-929 VVEPQVKE
+929 VA
-937 QPMQQV
+937 
-943 VVEPQVEVQPMQQ
+943 
-956 VVVEPQVKEQPMQQ
+956 
-970 VVVEPQVKEQPMQQV
+970 
-985 VVEPQVEE
+985 EPQVEE
-993 QLGQQMVVE
+993 Q
-1002 SQVEEKPMQ
+1002 PMQ
-1011 QVVVEQVQKPISS
+1011 QVVVEQVQKSISS
-1024 TEVQEKAYVVNQ
+1024 TEPKEKAYVVNQ
-1036 RENDMRNVLQTPPTY
+1036 RENDMRNVLHTPPTY

-1056 ALLSIPRQAALDNK
+1056 ALLSIPQQSALDNT
-1070 EWLEEQKE
+1070 EWLDEQKE

-1264 LKWAVEEMERR
+1264 LKWAVDEMERR

-1293 VSEREIPGETL
+1293 VSERDIPGETL

-1424 VKKQMKPNYLF
+1424 VRKQMKPNYLF
-1435 QQEDLLA
+1435 KQEDLLA
-1442 KTEQS
+1442 KTEQA

>member
-11 KEEEQTAMNKEVP
+11 KEEEQTAMNKEVQ
-24 KQIESQPKIP
+24 KQVESQPKIP

-52 GKCRFPLIPDDGF
+52 GKCRFPLVPDNGF
-65 DEDDVREQPRFEEQH
+65 DEEDVIETGRFEEQP
-80 VQSGVYED
+80 VQAVTYEN
-88 QPTQRG
+88 QPIQRG

-102 PYVEKVVA
+102 QYVEKVVS
-110 TYEEPEV
+110 TYEEPEI
-117 QYEPDPEPV
+117 QYEPEREPV
-126 VKKVSVPSQESSRRP
+126 VKKASTPAQESNRRP

-161 KVEKQEEEKEREDL
+161 KEEKQEEVKEREDL

-190 KKGYTLSA
+190 KKGYTLSD
-198 FSEGQTTTPSSS
+198 FSEGQAPTSSS
-210 GRAGNQQEE
+210 HRAANEQGEQQYEE
-219 QNHSKKE
+219 SKKE

-237 NGYEIERQEPVV
+237 NGYEIERQEPIV

-254 VQEINTPQEVSADEF
+254 VQEMSAPQEVPAAEL
-269 LHKTIA
+269 LHETIA
-275 ERTEDAGKEKD
+275 ERMEDAKQESD
-286 VVVSNENSL
+286 VVDKNIL

-300 DSQVEHEDTI
+300 DSKVEHEDTI
-310 LAEEMK
+310 LSEEIK
-316 CNTEIEKQTSEES
+316 RSTEIEQPTIEVEKQAPEES

-342 IVEIPEEFA
+342 VVEIPEE
-351 EIAETEEPEVEVTA
+351 VEVIA
-365 ETEESEEVEVTAE
+365 ETEESEEVEVIAE
-378 TEESEEVEVIAE
+378 TKESEEVEVIAETEESEEVEVIAETEESEKVEVIAEAEESEEVEVIAE
-390 AEESEEVE
+390 AEESEKVE
-398 VTAETE
+398 V
-404 ESEEVEVTAETEES
+404 
-418 EEVEVTAEA
+418 
-427 EESEEVE
+427 
-434 VTAETEEFEEVK
+434 
-446 VIAEAEESEEAEV
+446 
-459 TTETEESEEVEEI
+459 
-472 AETEES
+472 
-478 EEVEEIAEAEE
+478 IAEAEE

-507 TTETEESE
+507 
-515 EVEVTAE
+515 
-522 TEESEEV
+522 
-529 EVTAE
+529 
-534 AEESEEVEVTAETE
+534 
-548 EFEEVKVIAEAEESE
+548 
-563 EAEVTTET
+563 
-571 EESEEVEEIAETE
+571 IAETE
-584 ESEEVEEIA
+584 EQK
-593 EAEESEEVEVIAEAE
+593 EVEVIAEAE
-608 ESEEVEVTTETEES
+608 APEEVEVI
-622 EEVEVT
+622 
-628 AETEESEEVEVT
+628 AETEEQEEVE
-640 AEAEESEEVEV
+640 A
-651 TAETEEFEE
+651 
-660 VKVIAEAEES
+660 IAEAEERKEVEVIAETEAP
-670 EEVEE
+670 EEVEPV
-675 IAEAEESEV
+675 A
-684 EAFVELE
+684 LE
-691 ETQPEMVLD
+691 EMQQEMVLN
-700 EAIEQKSEFIHVAE
+700 EAIEQKNEFIHVAE

-726 ANVLIAETEEN
+726 ADVLITEEQPVAEETP
-737 KLVVEEALVAEEQP
+737 VVEEQPAAEEAPIAEETSVVEEQS
-751 VVEEAPIAEGKPV
+751 VVEEAPIAE
-764 VEEAPV
+764 
-770 AEEQLVVEEALV
+770 EQSV
-782 AEEQPVVE
+782 AEEQPVV
-790 EAPIAEGK
+790 
-798 SVVEEAPVAEEQL
+798 Q
-811 VVEETTIAEEK
+811 
-822 PVVPKEEPK
+822 KEEPK

-843 MLKQDRTRLM
+843 MLKQDRARLM
-853 ERHAARTSVMQP
+853 ERHASRTNAMQP
-865 SMGERVENKPVHQV
+865 SMSERVENKPVHQV
-879 EESPVQQV
+879 EEQ
-887 VVESRVE
+887 
-894 EQPVKQVV
+894 
-902 VDPQVEE
+902 PQVEE
-909 QPMQQVV
+909 KPMQQVV

-923 QPMQQV
+923 
-929 VVEPQVKE
+929 K
-937 QPMQQV
+937 
-943 VVEPQVEVQPMQQ
+943 
-956 VVVEPQVKEQPMQQ
+956 
-970 VVVEPQVKEQPMQQV
+970 PMQQV

-993 QLGQQMVVE
+993 KPMQQVVVE
-1002 SQVEEKPMQ
+1002 PQVEEKPMQ
-1011 QVVVEQVQKPISS
+1011 QVVVEPQVEEKPMQQVVVEPQVEEKPMQQVVVEPQVEERPMQQVVVEPQVEEKPMQQVVEPQVQPVQQVVAEQVQKPISS
-1024 TEVQEKAYVVNQ
+1024 TEVEEKAYVVNQ
-1036 RENDMRNVLQTPPTY
+1036 RENDVRNVLQTPPTY
-1051 TVPPL
+1051 TIPSL
-1056 ALLSIPRQAALDNK
+1056 TLLSIPQQAALDNT

-1435 QQEDLLA
+1435 KQEDLLA
-1442 KTEQS
+1442 KTEQA
-1447 ESEDELFFD
+1447 ESEDELFLD

>member
-1 MLDWMKKLFN
+1 
-11 KEEEQTAMNKEVP
+11 
-24 KQIESQPKIP
+24 
-34 RVNHYTE
+34 
-41 AREAQMASRNA
+41 
-52 GKCRFPLIPDDGF
+52 
-65 DEDDVREQPRFEEQH
+65 
-80 VQSGVYED
+80 
-88 QPTQRG
+88 
-94 IKVERSRR
+94 
-102 PYVEKVVA
+102 
-110 TYEEPEV
+110 
-117 QYEPDPEPV
+117 
-126 VKKVSVPSQESSRRP
+126 
-141 FRPTEM
+141 
-147 ISPIYGYNRPSVEK
+147 
-161 KVEKQEEEKEREDL
+161 
-175 EISVEGKSV
+175 
-184 VDAWLE
+184 
-190 KKGYTLSA
+190 
-198 FSEGQTTTPSSS
+198 
-210 GRAGNQQEE
+210 
-219 QNHSKKE
+219 
-226 EKSVVDQWLEK
+226 
-237 NGYEIERQEPVV
+237 
-249 EEKEV
+249 
-254 VQEINTPQEVSADEF
+254 
-269 LHKTIA
+269 
-275 ERTEDAGKEKD
+275 
-286 VVVSNENSL
+286 
-295 QEELV
+295 
-300 DSQVEHEDTI
+300 
-310 LAEEMK
+310 
-316 CNTEIEKQTSEES
+316 
-329 VIVKAEEKLEETI
+329 
-342 IVEIPEEFA
+342 
-351 EIAETEEPEVEVTA
+351 
-365 ETEESEEVEVTAE
+365 
-378 TEESEEVEVIAE
+378 EEVEVIAE
-390 AEESEEVE
+390 
-398 VTAETE
+398 TE
-404 ESEEVEVTAETEES
+404 AP
-418 EEVEVTAEA
+418 
-427 EESEEVE
+427 
-434 VTAETEEFEEVK
+434 
-446 VIAEAEESEEAEV
+446 EEAEPV
-459 TTETEESEEVEEI
+459 
-472 AETEES
+472 A
-478 EEVEEIAEAEE
+478 
-489 SEEVEVIAEA
+489 
-499 EESEEVEV
+499 
-507 TTETEESE
+507 
-515 EVEVTAE
+515 
-522 TEESEEV
+522 
-529 EVTAE
+529 
-534 AEESEEVEVTAETE
+534 
-548 EFEEVKVIAEAEESE
+548 
-563 EAEVTTET
+563 
-571 EESEEVEEIAETE
+571 
-584 ESEEVEEIA
+584 
-593 EAEESEEVEVIAEAE
+593 
-608 ESEEVEVTTETEES
+608 
-622 EEVEVT
+622 
-628 AETEESEEVEVT
+628 
-640 AEAEESEEVEV
+640 
-651 TAETEEFEE
+651 
-660 VKVIAEAEES
+660 
-670 EEVEE
+670 
-675 IAEAEESEV
+675 
-684 EAFVELE
+684 LE
-691 ETQPEMVLD
+691 EMQQEMVLNK
-700 EAIEQKSEFIHVAE
+700 AIEQKNEFIHVAE

-726 ANVLIAETEEN
+726 ADVLIAEEQSVVEETPIVEEQPAAEEAPVVEGQSVAEEAPVVEGQSVAEEAPVVEEQPVAEETSIVEEQPVAEETSIVEEQPVAEEAPIAEEQPVAEEAPVVEEQS
-737 KLVVEEALVAEEQP
+737 VVEEAPIAEEQP
-751 VVEEAPIAEGKPV
+751 VVEEAPV
-764 VEEAPV
+764 VEE
-770 AEEQLVVEEALV
+770 QTVV
-782 AEEQPVVE
+782 Q
-790 EAPIAEGK
+790 
-798 SVVEEAPVAEEQL
+798 
-811 VVEETTIAEEK
+811 
-822 PVVPKEEPK
+822 KEEPK

-853 ERHAARTSVMQP
+853 ERHAARTNAMQP
-865 SMGERVENKPVHQV
+865 SMSERVENKSVHQV
-879 EESPVQQV
+879 EEKPQVEEKQMQQVVVKPQVEEKQMQQVVEPQLEEKPMQQIVVEPQVEEKQMQQVVEPQVEEKPVQQV
-887 VVESRVE
+887 VE
-894 EQPVKQVV
+894 
-902 VDPQVEE
+902 PQVEE
-909 QPMQQVV
+909 KPMQQVV

-923 QPMQQV
+923 KPV
-929 VVEPQVKE
+929 
-937 QPMQQV
+937 
-943 VVEPQVEVQPMQQ
+943 
-956 VVVEPQVKEQPMQQ
+956 
-970 VVVEPQVKEQPMQQV
+970 QQV

-993 QLGQQMVVE
+993 KPVQQVVE
-1002 SQVEEKPMQ
+1002 PQVEEVQPVQ
-1011 QVVVEQVQKPISS
+1011 QVVAEQVQKPISS
-1024 TEVQEKAYVVNQ
+1024 TEVEEKAYVVNQ
-1036 RENDMRNVLQTPPTY
+1036 RENDVRNVLQTPPTY
-1051 TVPPL
+1051 TIPSL
-1056 ALLSIPRQAALDNK
+1056 TLLSIPQQAALDNT

-1435 QQEDLLA
+1435 KQEDLLA
-1442 KTEQS
+1442 KTEQA
-1447 ESEDELFFD
+1447 ESEDELFFE

>member
-1 MLDWMKKLFN
+1 
-11 KEEEQTAMNKEVP
+11 
-24 KQIESQPKIP
+24 
-34 RVNHYTE
+34 
-41 AREAQMASRNA
+41 
-52 GKCRFPLIPDDGF
+52 
-65 DEDDVREQPRFEEQH
+65 
-80 VQSGVYED
+80 
-88 QPTQRG
+88 
-94 IKVERSRR
+94 
-102 PYVEKVVA
+102 
-110 TYEEPEV
+110 
-117 QYEPDPEPV
+117 
-126 VKKVSVPSQESSRRP
+126 
-141 FRPTEM
+141 
-147 ISPIYGYNRPSVEK
+147 
-161 KVEKQEEEKEREDL
+161 
-175 EISVEGKSV
+175 
-184 VDAWLE
+184 
-190 KKGYTLSA
+190 
-198 FSEGQTTTPSSS
+198 
-210 GRAGNQQEE
+210 
-219 QNHSKKE
+219 
-226 EKSVVDQWLEK
+226 
-237 NGYEIERQEPVV
+237 
-249 EEKEV
+249 
-254 VQEINTPQEVSADEF
+254 
-269 LHKTIA
+269 
-275 ERTEDAGKEKD
+275 
-286 VVVSNENSL
+286 
-295 QEELV
+295 EEL
-300 DSQVEHEDTI
+300 E
-310 LAEEMK
+310 
-316 CNTEIEKQTSEES
+316 
-329 VIVKAEEKLEETI
+329 
-342 IVEIPEEFA
+342 
-351 EIAETEEPEVEVTA
+351 EVEVIT
-365 ETEESEEVEVTAE
+365 ETEESEEVEVITETEESEEAE
-378 TEESEEVEVIAE
+378 VIAEVEESEEVEVIAE
-390 AEESEEVE
+390 AEESEE
-398 VTAETE
+398 A
-404 ESEEVEVTAETEES
+404 
-418 EEVEVTAEA
+418 
-427 EESEEVE
+427 
-434 VTAETEEFEEVK
+434 
-446 VIAEAEESEEAEV
+446 
-459 TTETEESEEVEEI
+459 
-472 AETEES
+472 
-478 EEVEEIAEAEE
+478 
-489 SEEVEVIAEA
+489 EVIAEINA
-499 EESEEVEV
+499 PVVETFV
-507 TTETEESE
+507 
-515 EVEVTAE
+515 AL
-522 TEESEEV
+522 
-529 EVTAE
+529 
-534 AEESEEVEVTAETE
+534 
-548 EFEEVKVIAEAEESE
+548 
-563 EAEVTTET
+563 
-571 EESEEVEEIAETE
+571 EEIQQE
-584 ESEEVEEIA
+584 
-593 EAEESEEVEVIAEAE
+593 
-608 ESEEVEVTTETEES
+608 
-622 EEVEVT
+622 
-628 AETEESEEVEVT
+628 
-640 AEAEESEEVEV
+640 
-651 TAETEEFEE
+651 
-660 VKVIAEAEES
+660 
-670 EEVEE
+670 
-675 IAEAEESEV
+675 
-684 EAFVELE
+684 
-691 ETQPEMVLD
+691 D

-726 ANVLIAETEEN
+726 ADVLI
-737 KLVVEEALVAEEQP
+737 AEEQP
-751 VVEEAPIAEGKPV
+751 VVEEAPVVEKQPVAEETLVAEEQRV

-770 AEEQLVVEEALV
+770 AEEQQVVEEAPVVEEQSVVEEAPVVEEQPVAEETPV
-782 AEEQPVVE
+782 AEEQPVV
-790 EAPIAEGK
+790 
-798 SVVEEAPVAEEQL
+798 Q
-811 VVEETTIAEEK
+811 
-822 PVVPKEEPK
+822 KEEPK

-853 ERHAARTSVMQP
+853 ERHAARANAMQP
-865 SMGERVENKPVHQV
+865 SANVRVENKPVQQEVAEPQV
-879 EESPVQQV
+879 EERPVQQVAAEPQMEEHPVQQV
-887 VVESRVE
+887 VA
-894 EQPVKQVV
+894 K
-902 VDPQVEE
+902 PQVEE
-909 QPMQQVV
+909 QTMKQVVAEPQVEERPVQQVV
-916 VEPQVEE
+916 AEPQVEEHPVQQVVAEPQVEE
-923 QPMQQV
+923 QPI
-929 VVEPQVKE
+929 
-937 QPMQQV
+937 
-943 VVEPQVEVQPMQQ
+943 
-956 VVVEPQVKEQPMQQ
+956 
-970 VVVEPQVKEQPMQQV
+970 
-985 VVEPQVEE
+985 
-993 QLGQQMVVE
+993 
-1002 SQVEEKPMQ
+1002 Q

-1036 RENDMRNVLQTPPTY
+1036 RENDMRNVLHTPPTY

-1056 ALLSIPRQAALDNK
+1056 ALLSIPQQSALDNT

-1435 QQEDLLA
+1435 KQEDLLA
-1442 KTEQS
+1442 KTEQA
-1447 ESEDELFFD
+1447 ESEDELFLD

-1495 ISEARGTK
+1495 ISEGRGTK